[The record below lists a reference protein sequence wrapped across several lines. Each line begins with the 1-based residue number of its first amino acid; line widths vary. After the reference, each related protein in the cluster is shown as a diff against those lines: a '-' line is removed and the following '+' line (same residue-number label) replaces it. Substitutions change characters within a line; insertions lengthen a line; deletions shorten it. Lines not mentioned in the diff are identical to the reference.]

1 MEGDF
6 GRFVG
11 NVLRVKSKRGRPPVL
26 SAQAFYPM
34 REERELQALLRGEL
48 LRSWTASVAEQ
59 LERFSDEDASEPF
72 GDGFMEKVWK
82 IADAIIVNAQQSLVK
97 FSEMT
102 IGVPYYPPAVSE
114 SVKKDW
120 GDTFQKLCIS
130 ADTQG
135 KADIATAI
143 YTAKSEGKN
152 KYQVEHE
159 VEQFLPAKT
168 RHRAELIA
176 RTETG
181 KLNNAATMATYE
193 SAGIRYYRWLATTDE
208 RTRPTHAAMNDLICA
223 VGDPDHYYEETPEGL
238 EKKGRTAGMYHGD
251 PGTDFQCR
259 CTSVPWD
266 PRIHGK
272 YDVKEVPEPP
282 EKTPSKLEQARAETE
297 AAEQRVQEA
306 ERKLRLMTAA
316 VKRHAERTPERVAEI
331 RKLWDDRERK
341 RRIAAISAERHE
353 KRTNEQASEIQK
365 KWDARQ
371 AEIKESIKNVA
382 EIRKEYSG
390 IKGMPF
396 PSTVKK
402 AENGA
407 KYTKAAAL
415 AEKFRQK
422 VDAEAAKMDLLDNPL
437 ESMKKHGLK
446 ETQAVQEAVRK
457 KLESFANLDID
468 TRIKKLEFEIGWVE
482 NSKKY
487 STWEVAKKAYEK
499 ALVAAKFQKAVD
511 DATAK
516 IQALETTAKS
526 AKDKTLTGYVN
537 KLKKAGTPTTQAE
550 LDALAKEIDKAEK
563 RAAKV
568 KPKEPSPSDVYPE
581 ISFKPSTAKQR
592 SIPFI
597 DSSKW
602 RAKDAEIIDSCAK
615 AAWQSATLEQ
625 KQAAYYYTQGSK
637 VNNEPLY
644 GAKYSGP
651 KSVKEAVTKHNPNLT
666 RLIDNTSLPK
676 DTWLRSGQE
685 WGTFSGVFG
694 IDLEAEIKMLDNGK
708 RSKDDIAK
716 ELTKKLKGKTGTQKA
731 FMSTSFASNTGFKET
746 LDFQIFAQKGTKCL
760 YAEPFS
766 HFGVRDTSPTKWD
779 GKEDTISLGKAKE
792 FEGILQR
799 GTEFRINKITFDLSK
814 RTDSGW
820 SIELEIV
827 KQAPQPYR
835 PGNPVIY

>member
-82 IADAIIVNAQQSLVK
+82 IAEAIIVNAQQSLVK

-120 GDTFQKLCIS
+120 VDTFQKLCIS

-266 PRIHGK
+266 PRIDGK

-282 EKTPSKLEQARAETE
+282 EKAPSKLEQARAET
-297 AAEQRVQEA
+297 AKAEERAEEA

-341 RRIAAISAERHE
+341 RRIAAI
-353 KRTNEQASEIQK
+353 
-365 KWDARQ
+365 
-371 AEIKESIKNVA
+371 
-382 EIRKEYSG
+382 
-390 IKGMPF
+390 
-396 PSTVKK
+396 
-402 AENGA
+402 
-407 KYTKAAAL
+407 L
-415 AEKFRQK
+415 
-422 VDAEAAKMDLLDNPL
+422 
-437 ESMKKHGLK
+437 
-446 ETQAVQEAVRK
+446 
-457 KLESFANLDID
+457 
-468 TRIKKLEFEIGWVE
+468 
-482 NSKKY
+482 
-487 STWEVAKKAYEK
+487 
-499 ALVAAKFQKAVD
+499 
-511 DATAK
+511 
-516 IQALETTAKS
+516 
-526 AKDKTLTGYVN
+526 
-537 KLKKAGTPTTQAE
+537 
-550 LDALAKEIDKAEK
+550 
-563 RAAKV
+563 RAAKERHAKRTQTETDDAKV
-568 KPKEPSPSDVYPE
+568 KYWAKHHTSKNMTDAQKIAQAKSWLEIEKNLGIKKGKPMSVAEADEQKANPNYNVDKSYRINCQTCAPAYMLRLWGFDV
-581 ISFKPSTAKQR
+581 TAKGNTAGSLSEWISNGHSFDIWKNPDGSIAVPSLYSDFLKDNGYKKMTAKRYDEFFKEKCKDVGVYVVTIAWKGRGAHATILQR
-592 SIPFI
+592 L
-597 DSSKW
+597 DSGK
-602 RAKDAEIIDSCAK
+602 
-615 AAWQSATLEQ
+615 LV
-625 KQAAYYYTQGSK
+625 Y
-637 VNNEPLY
+637 VEPQ
-644 GAKYSGP
+644 KYSGSIFRNYSAELSNNAT
-651 KSVKEAVTKHNPNLT
+651 SVDWKIAGRGVLK
-666 RLIDNTSLPK
+666 IDDK
-676 DTWLRSGQE
+676 IFDTQYLS
-685 WGTFSGVFG
+685 
-694 IDLEAEIKMLDNGK
+694 
-708 RSKDDIAK
+708 
-716 ELTKKLKGKTGTQKA
+716 
-731 FMSTSFASNTGFKET
+731 
-746 LDFQIFAQKGTKCL
+746 IFDK
-760 YAEPFS
+760 
-766 HFGVRDTSPTKWD
+766 
-779 GKEDTISLGKAKE
+779 
-792 FEGILQR
+792 
-799 GTEFRINKITFDLSK
+799 
-814 RTDSGW
+814 
-820 SIELEIV
+820 
-827 KQAPQPYR
+827 
-835 PGNPVIY
+835 

>member
-316 VKRHAERTPERVAEI
+316 VKRHAERTPERAAEI

-341 RRIAAISAERHE
+341 RRIAAI
-353 KRTNEQASEIQK
+353 
-365 KWDARQ
+365 
-371 AEIKESIKNVA
+371 
-382 EIRKEYSG
+382 
-390 IKGMPF
+390 
-396 PSTVKK
+396 
-402 AENGA
+402 
-407 KYTKAAAL
+407 L
-415 AEKFRQK
+415 
-422 VDAEAAKMDLLDNPL
+422 
-437 ESMKKHGLK
+437 
-446 ETQAVQEAVRK
+446 
-457 KLESFANLDID
+457 
-468 TRIKKLEFEIGWVE
+468 
-482 NSKKY
+482 
-487 STWEVAKKAYEK
+487 
-499 ALVAAKFQKAVD
+499 
-511 DATAK
+511 
-516 IQALETTAKS
+516 
-526 AKDKTLTGYVN
+526 
-537 KLKKAGTPTTQAE
+537 
-550 LDALAKEIDKAEK
+550 
-563 RAAKV
+563 RAAKERHAKRTQTETDDAKV
-568 KPKEPSPSDVYPE
+568 KYWAKHHTSKNMTDAQKIAQAKSWLEIEKNLGIKKGKPMSVAEADEQKANPNYNVDKSYRINCQTCAPAYMLRLWGFDV
-581 ISFKPSTAKQR
+581 TAKGNTAGSLSEWISNGHSFDIWKNPDGSIAVPSLYSDFLKDNGYKKMTAKRYDEFFKEKCKDVGVYVVTIAWKGRGAHATILQR
-592 SIPFI
+592 L
-597 DSSKW
+597 DSGK
-602 RAKDAEIIDSCAK
+602 
-615 AAWQSATLEQ
+615 LV
-625 KQAAYYYTQGSK
+625 Y
-637 VNNEPLY
+637 VEPQ
-644 GAKYSGP
+644 KYSGSIFRNYSAELSNNAT
-651 KSVKEAVTKHNPNLT
+651 SVDWKIAGRGVLK
-666 RLIDNTSLPK
+666 IDDK
-676 DTWLRSGQE
+676 IFDTQYLS
-685 WGTFSGVFG
+685 
-694 IDLEAEIKMLDNGK
+694 
-708 RSKDDIAK
+708 
-716 ELTKKLKGKTGTQKA
+716 
-731 FMSTSFASNTGFKET
+731 
-746 LDFQIFAQKGTKCL
+746 IFDK
-760 YAEPFS
+760 
-766 HFGVRDTSPTKWD
+766 
-779 GKEDTISLGKAKE
+779 
-792 FEGILQR
+792 
-799 GTEFRINKITFDLSK
+799 
-814 RTDSGW
+814 
-820 SIELEIV
+820 
-827 KQAPQPYR
+827 
-835 PGNPVIY
+835 

>member
-72 GDGFMEKVWK
+72 GDGFIEKVWK
-82 IADAIIVNAQQSLVK
+82 IAEAIIVNAQQSLVK

-120 GDTFQKLCIS
+120 VDTFQKLCIS

-152 KYQVEHE
+152 KYQVEHD

-266 PRIHGK
+266 PRIDGK

-282 EKTPSKLEQARAETE
+282 EKAPSKLEQARAET
-297 AAEQRVQEA
+297 AKAEERADEA

-341 RRIAAISAERHE
+341 RRIAAI
-353 KRTNEQASEIQK
+353 
-365 KWDARQ
+365 
-371 AEIKESIKNVA
+371 
-382 EIRKEYSG
+382 
-390 IKGMPF
+390 
-396 PSTVKK
+396 
-402 AENGA
+402 
-407 KYTKAAAL
+407 L
-415 AEKFRQK
+415 
-422 VDAEAAKMDLLDNPL
+422 
-437 ESMKKHGLK
+437 
-446 ETQAVQEAVRK
+446 
-457 KLESFANLDID
+457 
-468 TRIKKLEFEIGWVE
+468 
-482 NSKKY
+482 
-487 STWEVAKKAYEK
+487 
-499 ALVAAKFQKAVD
+499 
-511 DATAK
+511 
-516 IQALETTAKS
+516 
-526 AKDKTLTGYVN
+526 
-537 KLKKAGTPTTQAE
+537 
-550 LDALAKEIDKAEK
+550 
-563 RAAKV
+563 RAAKERHAKRTQTETDDAKIKYWAKHHTSKNMTDAQKIAQAKSWLEIEKNLGIKKG
-568 KPKEPSPSDVYPE
+568 KPMSVAEADEQKANPNYNVDKSYRINCQTCAPAYMLRLWGFDV
-581 ISFKPSTAKQR
+581 TAKGNTAGSLSEWISNGHSFDIWKNPDGSIAVPSLYSDFLKDNGYKKMTAKRYDEFFKEKCKDVGVYVVTIAWKGRGAHATILQR
-592 SIPFI
+592 L
-597 DSSKW
+597 DSGK
-602 RAKDAEIIDSCAK
+602 
-615 AAWQSATLEQ
+615 LV
-625 KQAAYYYTQGSK
+625 Y
-637 VNNEPLY
+637 VEPQ
-644 GAKYSGP
+644 KYSGSIFRNYSAELSNNAT
-651 KSVKEAVTKHNPNLT
+651 SVDWKIAGRGVLK
-666 RLIDNTSLPK
+666 IDDK
-676 DTWLRSGQE
+676 IFDTQYLS
-685 WGTFSGVFG
+685 
-694 IDLEAEIKMLDNGK
+694 
-708 RSKDDIAK
+708 
-716 ELTKKLKGKTGTQKA
+716 
-731 FMSTSFASNTGFKET
+731 
-746 LDFQIFAQKGTKCL
+746 IFDK
-760 YAEPFS
+760 
-766 HFGVRDTSPTKWD
+766 
-779 GKEDTISLGKAKE
+779 
-792 FEGILQR
+792 
-799 GTEFRINKITFDLSK
+799 
-814 RTDSGW
+814 
-820 SIELEIV
+820 
-827 KQAPQPYR
+827 
-835 PGNPVIY
+835 

>member
-120 GDTFQKLCIS
+120 VDTFQKLCIS

-168 RHRAELIA
+168 KHRAELIA

-282 EKTPSKLEQARAETE
+282 EKAPSKLEQARAETE

-316 VKRHAERTPERVAEI
+316 VKRHAERTPEMVAEI
-331 RKLWDDRERK
+331 RRRWDERERK
-341 RRIAAISAERHE
+341 RRIAAILKAANERHA
-353 KRTNEQASEIQK
+353 KRTQ
-365 KWDARQ
+365 
-371 AEIKESIKNVA
+371 
-382 EIRKEYSG
+382 
-390 IKGMPF
+390 
-396 PSTVKK
+396 T
-402 AENGA
+402 
-407 KYTKAAAL
+407 
-415 AEKFRQK
+415 
-422 VDAEAAKMDLLDNPL
+422 
-437 ESMKKHGLK
+437 
-446 ETQAVQEAVRK
+446 ETDE
-457 KLESFANLDID
+457 
-468 TRIKKLEFEIGWVE
+468 
-482 NSKKY
+482 
-487 STWEVAKKAYEK
+487 
-499 ALVAAKFQKAVD
+499 
-511 DATAK
+511 
-516 IQALETTAKS
+516 
-526 AKDKTLTGYVN
+526 
-537 KLKKAGTPTTQAE
+537 
-550 LDALAKEIDKAEK
+550 
-563 RAAKV
+563 AKV
-568 KPKEPSPSDVYPE
+568 KYWAKHHTSKNMTDAQKIAQAKSWLEIEKKLGIKKGRPMSVAEADEQKANPNYNVNKSYRINCQTCAPAYMLRLCGFDV
-581 ISFKPSTAKQR
+581 TAKGNTAGSLSEWISNGHSFDIWKNPDGSIAVPSLYSDFLKDNGYKKMTAKRYDEFFKEKCKDVGVYVVTIAWKGRGAHATILQR
-592 SIPFI
+592 L
-597 DSSKW
+597 DSGK
-602 RAKDAEIIDSCAK
+602 
-615 AAWQSATLEQ
+615 LV
-625 KQAAYYYTQGSK
+625 Y
-637 VNNEPLY
+637 VEPQ
-644 GAKYSGP
+644 KYSGSIFRNYSAELSNNAT
-651 KSVKEAVTKHNPNLT
+651 SVDWKIAGRGVLK
-666 RLIDNTSLPK
+666 IDDK
-676 DTWLRSGQE
+676 IFDTQYLS
-685 WGTFSGVFG
+685 
-694 IDLEAEIKMLDNGK
+694 
-708 RSKDDIAK
+708 
-716 ELTKKLKGKTGTQKA
+716 
-731 FMSTSFASNTGFKET
+731 
-746 LDFQIFAQKGTKCL
+746 IFDK
-760 YAEPFS
+760 
-766 HFGVRDTSPTKWD
+766 
-779 GKEDTISLGKAKE
+779 
-792 FEGILQR
+792 
-799 GTEFRINKITFDLSK
+799 
-814 RTDSGW
+814 
-820 SIELEIV
+820 
-827 KQAPQPYR
+827 
-835 PGNPVIY
+835 

>member
-120 GDTFQKLCIS
+120 VDTFQKLCIS

-238 EKKGRTAGMYHGD
+238 EKKVRTAGMYHGD

-266 PRIHGK
+266 PRIDGK

-282 EKTPSKLEQARAETE
+282 EKAPSKLEQARAET
-297 AAEQRVQEA
+297 AKAEERAEEA

-316 VKRHAERTPERVAEI
+316 NERHAKRTPEQRAEI
-331 RKLWDDRERK
+331 QARWDERREILCALPK
-341 RRIAAISAERHE
+341 ATWDLA
-353 KRTNEQASEIQK
+353 K
-365 KWDARQ
+365 KIGNDYVNA
-371 AEIKESIKNVA
+371 IKEQLKKRPKNYIKA
-382 EIRKEYSG
+382 SR
-390 IKGMPF
+390 
-396 PSTVKK
+396 
-402 AENGA
+402 
-407 KYTKAAAL
+407 
-415 AEKFRQK
+415 
-422 VDAEAAKMDLLDNPL
+422 LLDNTIDDISKDETYFTRFDNKISIYMKCAKTNPRGQGTTMLHEQGHALDFAIGKACGYKGYISETMDFGKSVSKALRSSLLKEADDFIKEYEKTNPFPAWFSKERKQNAYIGTKFLEGYSSLPIPDKMIFGKITICKNANNKIDYYHEHEASAISDIIHGVLKGRLSLGYGHSKSYWNSKTIGAESFTHFGTLIESEFGRKFLQTYLSGPL
-437 ESMKKHGLK
+437 KEWEDMIKLGADKAPDVDESLKKH
-446 ETQAVQEAVRK
+446 
-457 KLESFANLDID
+457 
-468 TRIKKLEFEIGWVE
+468 
-482 NSKKY
+482 
-487 STWEVAKKAYEK
+487 
-499 ALVAAKFQKAVD
+499 
-511 DATAK
+511 
-516 IQALETTAKS
+516 
-526 AKDKTLTGYVN
+526 
-537 KLKKAGTPTTQAE
+537 
-550 LDALAKEIDKAEK
+550 
-563 RAAKV
+563 
-568 KPKEPSPSDVYPE
+568 
-581 ISFKPSTAKQR
+581 
-592 SIPFI
+592 
-597 DSSKW
+597 
-602 RAKDAEIIDSCAK
+602 
-615 AAWQSATLEQ
+615 
-625 KQAAYYYTQGSK
+625 
-637 VNNEPLY
+637 
-644 GAKYSGP
+644 
-651 KSVKEAVTKHNPNLT
+651 
-666 RLIDNTSLPK
+666 
-676 DTWLRSGQE
+676 
-685 WGTFSGVFG
+685 
-694 IDLEAEIKMLDNGK
+694 
-708 RSKDDIAK
+708 
-716 ELTKKLKGKTGTQKA
+716 
-731 FMSTSFASNTGFKET
+731 
-746 LDFQIFAQKGTKCL
+746 
-760 YAEPFS
+760 
-766 HFGVRDTSPTKWD
+766 
-779 GKEDTISLGKAKE
+779 
-792 FEGILQR
+792 
-799 GTEFRINKITFDLSK
+799 
-814 RTDSGW
+814 
-820 SIELEIV
+820 
-827 KQAPQPYR
+827 
-835 PGNPVIY
+835 

>member
-238 EKKGRTAGMYHGD
+238 VKKGRTAGMYHGD

-316 VKRHAERTPERVAEI
+316 VKRHAERTPERAAEI

-341 RRIAAISAERHE
+341 RRIAAI
-353 KRTNEQASEIQK
+353 
-365 KWDARQ
+365 
-371 AEIKESIKNVA
+371 
-382 EIRKEYSG
+382 
-390 IKGMPF
+390 
-396 PSTVKK
+396 
-402 AENGA
+402 
-407 KYTKAAAL
+407 L
-415 AEKFRQK
+415 
-422 VDAEAAKMDLLDNPL
+422 
-437 ESMKKHGLK
+437 
-446 ETQAVQEAVRK
+446 
-457 KLESFANLDID
+457 
-468 TRIKKLEFEIGWVE
+468 
-482 NSKKY
+482 
-487 STWEVAKKAYEK
+487 
-499 ALVAAKFQKAVD
+499 
-511 DATAK
+511 
-516 IQALETTAKS
+516 
-526 AKDKTLTGYVN
+526 
-537 KLKKAGTPTTQAE
+537 
-550 LDALAKEIDKAEK
+550 
-563 RAAKV
+563 RAAKERHAKRTQTETDDAKV
-568 KPKEPSPSDVYPE
+568 KYWAKHHTSKNMTDAQKIAQAKSWLEIEKNLGIKKGKPMSVAEADEQKANPNYNVNKSYRINCQTCAPAYILRLWGFDV
-581 ISFKPSTAKQR
+581 TAKGNTAGSLSEWISNGHSFDIWKNPDGSIAVPSLYSDFLKDNGYKKMTAKRYDEFFKEKCKDVGVYVVTIAWKGRGAHATILQR
-592 SIPFI
+592 L
-597 DSSKW
+597 DSGK
-602 RAKDAEIIDSCAK
+602 
-615 AAWQSATLEQ
+615 LV
-625 KQAAYYYTQGSK
+625 Y
-637 VNNEPLY
+637 VEPQ
-644 GAKYSGP
+644 KYSG
-651 KSVKEAVTKHNPNLT
+651 S
-666 RLIDNTSLPK
+666 
-676 DTWLRSGQE
+676 
-685 WGTFSGVFG
+685 
-694 IDLEAEIKMLDNGK
+694 
-708 RSKDDIAK
+708 
-716 ELTKKLKGKTGTQKA
+716 
-731 FMSTSFASNTGFKET
+731 
-746 LDFQIFAQKGTKCL
+746 IFRNY
-760 YAEPFS
+760 YAELS
-766 HFGVRDTSPTKWD
+766 NNATSVDWKIAGRGVLKIDDKIFDTQYLS
-779 GKEDTISLGKAKE
+779 I
-792 FEGILQR
+792 
-799 GTEFRINKITFDLSK
+799 FDK
-814 RTDSGW
+814 
-820 SIELEIV
+820 
-827 KQAPQPYR
+827 
-835 PGNPVIY
+835 

>member
-72 GDGFMEKVWK
+72 GDGFMDKVWK

-316 VKRHAERTPERVAEI
+316 VKRHAERTPERAAEI

-341 RRIAAISAERHE
+341 RRIAAI
-353 KRTNEQASEIQK
+353 
-365 KWDARQ
+365 
-371 AEIKESIKNVA
+371 
-382 EIRKEYSG
+382 
-390 IKGMPF
+390 
-396 PSTVKK
+396 
-402 AENGA
+402 
-407 KYTKAAAL
+407 L
-415 AEKFRQK
+415 
-422 VDAEAAKMDLLDNPL
+422 
-437 ESMKKHGLK
+437 
-446 ETQAVQEAVRK
+446 
-457 KLESFANLDID
+457 
-468 TRIKKLEFEIGWVE
+468 
-482 NSKKY
+482 
-487 STWEVAKKAYEK
+487 
-499 ALVAAKFQKAVD
+499 
-511 DATAK
+511 
-516 IQALETTAKS
+516 
-526 AKDKTLTGYVN
+526 
-537 KLKKAGTPTTQAE
+537 
-550 LDALAKEIDKAEK
+550 
-563 RAAKV
+563 RAAKERHAKRTQTETDDAKV
-568 KPKEPSPSDVYPE
+568 KYWAKHHTSKNMTDAQKIAQAKSWLEIEKNLGIKKGKPMSVAEADEQKANPNYNVNKSYRINCQTCAPAYMLRLWGFDV
-581 ISFKPSTAKQR
+581 TAKGNTAGSLSEWISNGHSFDIWKNPDGSIAVPSLYSDFLKDNGYKKMTAKRYDEFFKEKCKDVGVYVVTIAWKGRGAHATILQR
-592 SIPFI
+592 L
-597 DSSKW
+597 DSGK
-602 RAKDAEIIDSCAK
+602 
-615 AAWQSATLEQ
+615 LV
-625 KQAAYYYTQGSK
+625 Y
-637 VNNEPLY
+637 VEPQ
-644 GAKYSGP
+644 KYSG
-651 KSVKEAVTKHNPNLT
+651 S
-666 RLIDNTSLPK
+666 
-676 DTWLRSGQE
+676 
-685 WGTFSGVFG
+685 
-694 IDLEAEIKMLDNGK
+694 
-708 RSKDDIAK
+708 
-716 ELTKKLKGKTGTQKA
+716 
-731 FMSTSFASNTGFKET
+731 
-746 LDFQIFAQKGTKCL
+746 IFRNY
-760 YAEPFS
+760 YAELS
-766 HFGVRDTSPTKWD
+766 NNATSVDWKIAGRGVLKIDDKIFDTQYLS
-779 GKEDTISLGKAKE
+779 I
-792 FEGILQR
+792 
-799 GTEFRINKITFDLSK
+799 FDK
-814 RTDSGW
+814 
-820 SIELEIV
+820 
-827 KQAPQPYR
+827 
-835 PGNPVIY
+835 

>member
-82 IADAIIVNAQQSLVK
+82 IAEAIIVNAQQSLVK

-120 GDTFQKLCIS
+120 VDTFQKLCIS

-238 EKKGRTAGMYHGD
+238 VKKGRTAGMYHGD

-282 EKTPSKLEQARAETE
+282 EKAPSKLEQARAETE

-316 VKRHAERTPERVAEI
+316 VKRHAERTPERAAEI

-341 RRIAAISAERHE
+341 RRIAAI
-353 KRTNEQASEIQK
+353 
-365 KWDARQ
+365 
-371 AEIKESIKNVA
+371 
-382 EIRKEYSG
+382 
-390 IKGMPF
+390 
-396 PSTVKK
+396 
-402 AENGA
+402 
-407 KYTKAAAL
+407 L
-415 AEKFRQK
+415 
-422 VDAEAAKMDLLDNPL
+422 
-437 ESMKKHGLK
+437 
-446 ETQAVQEAVRK
+446 
-457 KLESFANLDID
+457 
-468 TRIKKLEFEIGWVE
+468 
-482 NSKKY
+482 
-487 STWEVAKKAYEK
+487 
-499 ALVAAKFQKAVD
+499 
-511 DATAK
+511 
-516 IQALETTAKS
+516 
-526 AKDKTLTGYVN
+526 
-537 KLKKAGTPTTQAE
+537 
-550 LDALAKEIDKAEK
+550 
-563 RAAKV
+563 RAAKERHAKRTQTETDDAKV
-568 KPKEPSPSDVYPE
+568 KYWAKHHTSKNMTDAQKIAQAKSWLEIEKNLGIKKGKPMSVAEADEQKANPNYNVDKSYRINCQTCAPAYMLRLWGFDVKAKGNTAGSLSEWISNGHSFDIWKNPDGSIAVPSLYSDFLKDNGY
-581 ISFKPSTAKQR
+581 KKMTAKRYDEFFKEKCKDVGVYVVTIAWKGRGAHATILQR
-592 SIPFI
+592 L
-597 DSSKW
+597 DSGK
-602 RAKDAEIIDSCAK
+602 
-615 AAWQSATLEQ
+615 LV
-625 KQAAYYYTQGSK
+625 Y
-637 VNNEPLY
+637 VEPQ
-644 GAKYSGP
+644 KYSGSIFRNYSAELSNNAT
-651 KSVKEAVTKHNPNLT
+651 SVDWKIAGRGVLK
-666 RLIDNTSLPK
+666 IDDK
-676 DTWLRSGQE
+676 IFDTQYLS
-685 WGTFSGVFG
+685 
-694 IDLEAEIKMLDNGK
+694 
-708 RSKDDIAK
+708 
-716 ELTKKLKGKTGTQKA
+716 
-731 FMSTSFASNTGFKET
+731 
-746 LDFQIFAQKGTKCL
+746 IFDK
-760 YAEPFS
+760 
-766 HFGVRDTSPTKWD
+766 
-779 GKEDTISLGKAKE
+779 
-792 FEGILQR
+792 
-799 GTEFRINKITFDLSK
+799 
-814 RTDSGW
+814 
-820 SIELEIV
+820 
-827 KQAPQPYR
+827 
-835 PGNPVIY
+835 

>member
-120 GDTFQKLCIS
+120 VDTFQKLCIS

-266 PRIHGK
+266 PRIDGK

-316 VKRHAERTPERVAEI
+316 VKRHAERTPERAAEI

-341 RRIAAISAERHE
+341 RRIAAI
-353 KRTNEQASEIQK
+353 
-365 KWDARQ
+365 
-371 AEIKESIKNVA
+371 
-382 EIRKEYSG
+382 
-390 IKGMPF
+390 
-396 PSTVKK
+396 
-402 AENGA
+402 
-407 KYTKAAAL
+407 L
-415 AEKFRQK
+415 
-422 VDAEAAKMDLLDNPL
+422 
-437 ESMKKHGLK
+437 
-446 ETQAVQEAVRK
+446 
-457 KLESFANLDID
+457 
-468 TRIKKLEFEIGWVE
+468 
-482 NSKKY
+482 
-487 STWEVAKKAYEK
+487 
-499 ALVAAKFQKAVD
+499 
-511 DATAK
+511 
-516 IQALETTAKS
+516 
-526 AKDKTLTGYVN
+526 
-537 KLKKAGTPTTQAE
+537 
-550 LDALAKEIDKAEK
+550 
-563 RAAKV
+563 RAAKERHAKRTQTETDDAKV
-568 KPKEPSPSDVYPE
+568 KYWAKHHTSKNMTDAQKIAQAKSWLEIEKNLGIKKGKPMSVAEADEQKANPNYNVDKSYRINCQTCAPAYMLRLWGFDV
-581 ISFKPSTAKQR
+581 TAKGNTAGSLSEWISNGHSFDIWKNPDGSIAVPSLYSDFLKDNGYKKMTAKRYDEFFKEKCKDVGVYVVTIAWKGRGAHATILQR
-592 SIPFI
+592 L
-597 DSSKW
+597 DSGK
-602 RAKDAEIIDSCAK
+602 
-615 AAWQSATLEQ
+615 LV
-625 KQAAYYYTQGSK
+625 Y
-637 VNNEPLY
+637 VEPQ
-644 GAKYSGP
+644 KYSGSIFRNYSAELSNNAT
-651 KSVKEAVTKHNPNLT
+651 SVDWKIAGRGVLK
-666 RLIDNTSLPK
+666 IDDK
-676 DTWLRSGQE
+676 IFDTQYLS
-685 WGTFSGVFG
+685 
-694 IDLEAEIKMLDNGK
+694 
-708 RSKDDIAK
+708 
-716 ELTKKLKGKTGTQKA
+716 
-731 FMSTSFASNTGFKET
+731 
-746 LDFQIFAQKGTKCL
+746 IFDK
-760 YAEPFS
+760 
-766 HFGVRDTSPTKWD
+766 
-779 GKEDTISLGKAKE
+779 
-792 FEGILQR
+792 
-799 GTEFRINKITFDLSK
+799 
-814 RTDSGW
+814 
-820 SIELEIV
+820 
-827 KQAPQPYR
+827 
-835 PGNPVIY
+835 

>member
-120 GDTFQKLCIS
+120 VDTFQKLCIS

-168 RHRAELIA
+168 KHRAELIA

-193 SAGIRYYRWLATTDE
+193 SAGIRYYRWLSTTDE

-238 EKKGRTAGMYHGD
+238 VKKGRTAGMYHGD

-282 EKTPSKLEQARAETE
+282 EKAPSKLEQARAETE

-316 VKRHAERTPERVAEI
+316 VKRHAERTPERAAEI

-341 RRIAAISAERHE
+341 RRIAAI
-353 KRTNEQASEIQK
+353 
-365 KWDARQ
+365 
-371 AEIKESIKNVA
+371 
-382 EIRKEYSG
+382 
-390 IKGMPF
+390 
-396 PSTVKK
+396 
-402 AENGA
+402 
-407 KYTKAAAL
+407 L
-415 AEKFRQK
+415 
-422 VDAEAAKMDLLDNPL
+422 
-437 ESMKKHGLK
+437 
-446 ETQAVQEAVRK
+446 
-457 KLESFANLDID
+457 
-468 TRIKKLEFEIGWVE
+468 
-482 NSKKY
+482 
-487 STWEVAKKAYEK
+487 
-499 ALVAAKFQKAVD
+499 
-511 DATAK
+511 
-516 IQALETTAKS
+516 
-526 AKDKTLTGYVN
+526 
-537 KLKKAGTPTTQAE
+537 
-550 LDALAKEIDKAEK
+550 
-563 RAAKV
+563 RAAKERHAKRTQTETDDAKV
-568 KPKEPSPSDVYPE
+568 KYWAKHHTSKNMTDAQKIAQAKSWLEIEKNLGIKKGKPMSVAEADEQKANPNYNVDKSYRINCQTCAPAYMLRLWGFDVKAKGNTAGSLSEWISNGHSFDIWKNPDGSIAVPSLYSDFLKDNGY
-581 ISFKPSTAKQR
+581 KKMTAKRYDEFFKEKCKDVGVYVVTIAWKGRGAHATILQR
-592 SIPFI
+592 L
-597 DSSKW
+597 DSGK
-602 RAKDAEIIDSCAK
+602 
-615 AAWQSATLEQ
+615 LV
-625 KQAAYYYTQGSK
+625 Y
-637 VNNEPLY
+637 VEPQ
-644 GAKYSGP
+644 KYSGSIFRNYSAELSNNAT
-651 KSVKEAVTKHNPNLT
+651 SVDWKIAGRGVLK
-666 RLIDNTSLPK
+666 IDDK
-676 DTWLRSGQE
+676 IFDTQYLS
-685 WGTFSGVFG
+685 
-694 IDLEAEIKMLDNGK
+694 
-708 RSKDDIAK
+708 
-716 ELTKKLKGKTGTQKA
+716 
-731 FMSTSFASNTGFKET
+731 
-746 LDFQIFAQKGTKCL
+746 IFDK
-760 YAEPFS
+760 
-766 HFGVRDTSPTKWD
+766 
-779 GKEDTISLGKAKE
+779 
-792 FEGILQR
+792 
-799 GTEFRINKITFDLSK
+799 
-814 RTDSGW
+814 
-820 SIELEIV
+820 
-827 KQAPQPYR
+827 
-835 PGNPVIY
+835 

>member
-120 GDTFQKLCIS
+120 VDTFQKLCIS

-181 KLNNAATMATYE
+181 MLNNAATMATYE

-266 PRIHGK
+266 PRIDGK

-282 EKTPSKLEQARAETE
+282 EKAPSKLEQARAETE

-316 VKRHAERTPERVAEI
+316 VKRHAERTPERAAEI

-341 RRIAAISAERHE
+341 RRIAAI
-353 KRTNEQASEIQK
+353 
-365 KWDARQ
+365 
-371 AEIKESIKNVA
+371 
-382 EIRKEYSG
+382 
-390 IKGMPF
+390 
-396 PSTVKK
+396 
-402 AENGA
+402 
-407 KYTKAAAL
+407 L
-415 AEKFRQK
+415 
-422 VDAEAAKMDLLDNPL
+422 
-437 ESMKKHGLK
+437 
-446 ETQAVQEAVRK
+446 
-457 KLESFANLDID
+457 
-468 TRIKKLEFEIGWVE
+468 
-482 NSKKY
+482 
-487 STWEVAKKAYEK
+487 
-499 ALVAAKFQKAVD
+499 
-511 DATAK
+511 
-516 IQALETTAKS
+516 
-526 AKDKTLTGYVN
+526 
-537 KLKKAGTPTTQAE
+537 
-550 LDALAKEIDKAEK
+550 
-563 RAAKV
+563 RAAKERHAKRTQTETDDAKV
-568 KPKEPSPSDVYPE
+568 KYWAKHHTSKNMTDAQKIAQAKSWLEIEKNLGIKKGKPMSVAEADEQKANPNYNVDKSYRINCQTCAPAYMLRLWGFDV
-581 ISFKPSTAKQR
+581 TAKGNTAGSLSEWISNGHSFDIWKNPDGSIAVPSLYSDFLKDNGYKKMTAKRYDEFFKEKCKDVGVYVVTIAWKGRGAHATILQR
-592 SIPFI
+592 L
-597 DSSKW
+597 DSGK
-602 RAKDAEIIDSCAK
+602 
-615 AAWQSATLEQ
+615 LV
-625 KQAAYYYTQGSK
+625 Y
-637 VNNEPLY
+637 VEPQ
-644 GAKYSGP
+644 KYSGSIFRNYSAELSNNAT
-651 KSVKEAVTKHNPNLT
+651 SVDWKIAGRGVLK
-666 RLIDNTSLPK
+666 IDDK
-676 DTWLRSGQE
+676 IFDTQYLS
-685 WGTFSGVFG
+685 
-694 IDLEAEIKMLDNGK
+694 
-708 RSKDDIAK
+708 
-716 ELTKKLKGKTGTQKA
+716 
-731 FMSTSFASNTGFKET
+731 
-746 LDFQIFAQKGTKCL
+746 IFDK
-760 YAEPFS
+760 
-766 HFGVRDTSPTKWD
+766 
-779 GKEDTISLGKAKE
+779 
-792 FEGILQR
+792 
-799 GTEFRINKITFDLSK
+799 
-814 RTDSGW
+814 
-820 SIELEIV
+820 
-827 KQAPQPYR
+827 
-835 PGNPVIY
+835 

>member
-152 KYQVEHE
+152 KYQVEHD

-316 VKRHAERTPERVAEI
+316 VKRHAERTPERAAEI

-341 RRIAAISAERHE
+341 RRIAAI
-353 KRTNEQASEIQK
+353 
-365 KWDARQ
+365 
-371 AEIKESIKNVA
+371 
-382 EIRKEYSG
+382 
-390 IKGMPF
+390 
-396 PSTVKK
+396 
-402 AENGA
+402 
-407 KYTKAAAL
+407 L
-415 AEKFRQK
+415 
-422 VDAEAAKMDLLDNPL
+422 
-437 ESMKKHGLK
+437 
-446 ETQAVQEAVRK
+446 
-457 KLESFANLDID
+457 
-468 TRIKKLEFEIGWVE
+468 
-482 NSKKY
+482 
-487 STWEVAKKAYEK
+487 
-499 ALVAAKFQKAVD
+499 
-511 DATAK
+511 
-516 IQALETTAKS
+516 
-526 AKDKTLTGYVN
+526 
-537 KLKKAGTPTTQAE
+537 
-550 LDALAKEIDKAEK
+550 
-563 RAAKV
+563 RAAKERHAKRTQTETDDAKV
-568 KPKEPSPSDVYPE
+568 KYWAKHHTSKNMTDAQKIAQAKSWLEIEKKLGIKKGKPMSVAEADEQKANPNYNVNKSYRINCQTCAPAYMLRLWGFDV
-581 ISFKPSTAKQR
+581 TAKGNTAGSLSEWISNGHSFDIWKNPDGSIAVPSLYSDFLKDNGYKKMTAKRYDEFFKEKCKDVGVYVVTIAWKGRGAHATILQR
-592 SIPFI
+592 L
-597 DSSKW
+597 DSGK
-602 RAKDAEIIDSCAK
+602 
-615 AAWQSATLEQ
+615 LV
-625 KQAAYYYTQGSK
+625 Y
-637 VNNEPLY
+637 VEPQ
-644 GAKYSGP
+644 KYSG
-651 KSVKEAVTKHNPNLT
+651 S
-666 RLIDNTSLPK
+666 
-676 DTWLRSGQE
+676 
-685 WGTFSGVFG
+685 
-694 IDLEAEIKMLDNGK
+694 
-708 RSKDDIAK
+708 
-716 ELTKKLKGKTGTQKA
+716 
-731 FMSTSFASNTGFKET
+731 
-746 LDFQIFAQKGTKCL
+746 IFRNY
-760 YAEPFS
+760 YAELS
-766 HFGVRDTSPTKWD
+766 NNATSVDWKIAGRGVLKIDDKIFDTQYLS
-779 GKEDTISLGKAKE
+779 I
-792 FEGILQR
+792 
-799 GTEFRINKITFDLSK
+799 FDK
-814 RTDSGW
+814 
-820 SIELEIV
+820 
-827 KQAPQPYR
+827 
-835 PGNPVIY
+835 

>member
-238 EKKGRTAGMYHGD
+238 VKKGRTAGMYHGD

-316 VKRHAERTPERVAEI
+316 VKRHAERTPERAAEI

-341 RRIAAISAERHE
+341 RRIAAI
-353 KRTNEQASEIQK
+353 
-365 KWDARQ
+365 
-371 AEIKESIKNVA
+371 
-382 EIRKEYSG
+382 
-390 IKGMPF
+390 
-396 PSTVKK
+396 
-402 AENGA
+402 
-407 KYTKAAAL
+407 L
-415 AEKFRQK
+415 
-422 VDAEAAKMDLLDNPL
+422 
-437 ESMKKHGLK
+437 
-446 ETQAVQEAVRK
+446 
-457 KLESFANLDID
+457 
-468 TRIKKLEFEIGWVE
+468 
-482 NSKKY
+482 
-487 STWEVAKKAYEK
+487 
-499 ALVAAKFQKAVD
+499 
-511 DATAK
+511 
-516 IQALETTAKS
+516 
-526 AKDKTLTGYVN
+526 
-537 KLKKAGTPTTQAE
+537 
-550 LDALAKEIDKAEK
+550 
-563 RAAKV
+563 RAAKERHAKRTQTETDDAKV
-568 KPKEPSPSDVYPE
+568 KYWAKHHTSKNMTDAQKIAQAKSWLEIEKKLGIKKGKPMSVAEADEQKANPNYNVNKSYRINCQTCAPAYILRLWGFDV
-581 ISFKPSTAKQR
+581 TAKGNTAGSLSEWISNGHSFDIWKNPDGSIAVPSLYSDFLKDNGYKKMTAKRYDEFFKEKCKDVGVYVVTIAWKGRGAHATILQR
-592 SIPFI
+592 L
-597 DSSKW
+597 DSGK
-602 RAKDAEIIDSCAK
+602 
-615 AAWQSATLEQ
+615 LV
-625 KQAAYYYTQGSK
+625 Y
-637 VNNEPLY
+637 VEPQ
-644 GAKYSGP
+644 KYSG
-651 KSVKEAVTKHNPNLT
+651 S
-666 RLIDNTSLPK
+666 
-676 DTWLRSGQE
+676 
-685 WGTFSGVFG
+685 
-694 IDLEAEIKMLDNGK
+694 
-708 RSKDDIAK
+708 
-716 ELTKKLKGKTGTQKA
+716 
-731 FMSTSFASNTGFKET
+731 
-746 LDFQIFAQKGTKCL
+746 IFRNY
-760 YAEPFS
+760 YAELS
-766 HFGVRDTSPTKWD
+766 NNATSVDWKIAGRGVLKIDDKIFDTQYLS
-779 GKEDTISLGKAKE
+779 I
-792 FEGILQR
+792 
-799 GTEFRINKITFDLSK
+799 FDK
-814 RTDSGW
+814 
-820 SIELEIV
+820 
-827 KQAPQPYR
+827 
-835 PGNPVIY
+835 

>member
-48 LRSWTASVAEQ
+48 LRSWTASVAEH

-238 EKKGRTAGMYHGD
+238 VKKGRTAGMYHGD

-259 CTSVPWD
+259 CTSVTWD

-316 VKRHAERTPERVAEI
+316 VKRHAERTPERAAEI

-341 RRIAAISAERHE
+341 RRIAAI
-353 KRTNEQASEIQK
+353 
-365 KWDARQ
+365 
-371 AEIKESIKNVA
+371 
-382 EIRKEYSG
+382 
-390 IKGMPF
+390 
-396 PSTVKK
+396 
-402 AENGA
+402 
-407 KYTKAAAL
+407 L
-415 AEKFRQK
+415 
-422 VDAEAAKMDLLDNPL
+422 
-437 ESMKKHGLK
+437 
-446 ETQAVQEAVRK
+446 
-457 KLESFANLDID
+457 
-468 TRIKKLEFEIGWVE
+468 
-482 NSKKY
+482 
-487 STWEVAKKAYEK
+487 
-499 ALVAAKFQKAVD
+499 
-511 DATAK
+511 
-516 IQALETTAKS
+516 
-526 AKDKTLTGYVN
+526 
-537 KLKKAGTPTTQAE
+537 
-550 LDALAKEIDKAEK
+550 
-563 RAAKV
+563 RAAKERHAKRTQTETDDAKV
-568 KPKEPSPSDVYPE
+568 KYWAKHHTSKNMTDAQKIAQAKSWLEIEKNLGIKKGKPMSVAEADEQKANPNYNVDKSYRINCQTCAPAYMLRLWGFDV
-581 ISFKPSTAKQR
+581 TAKGNTAGSLSEWISNGHSFDIWKNPDGSIAVPSLYSDFLKDNGYKKMTAKRYDEFFKEKCKDVGVYVVTIAWKGRGAHATILQR
-592 SIPFI
+592 L
-597 DSSKW
+597 DSGK
-602 RAKDAEIIDSCAK
+602 
-615 AAWQSATLEQ
+615 LV
-625 KQAAYYYTQGSK
+625 Y
-637 VNNEPLY
+637 VEPQ
-644 GAKYSGP
+644 KYSG
-651 KSVKEAVTKHNPNLT
+651 S
-666 RLIDNTSLPK
+666 
-676 DTWLRSGQE
+676 
-685 WGTFSGVFG
+685 
-694 IDLEAEIKMLDNGK
+694 
-708 RSKDDIAK
+708 
-716 ELTKKLKGKTGTQKA
+716 
-731 FMSTSFASNTGFKET
+731 
-746 LDFQIFAQKGTKCL
+746 IFRNY
-760 YAEPFS
+760 YAELS
-766 HFGVRDTSPTKWD
+766 NNATSVDWKIAGRGVLKIDDKIFDTQYLS
-779 GKEDTISLGKAKE
+779 I
-792 FEGILQR
+792 
-799 GTEFRINKITFDLSK
+799 FDK
-814 RTDSGW
+814 
-820 SIELEIV
+820 
-827 KQAPQPYR
+827 
-835 PGNPVIY
+835 

>member
-59 LERFSDEDASEPF
+59 LERFSDEEASEPF

-82 IADAIIVNAQQSLVK
+82 IAEAIIVNAQQSLVK

-120 GDTFQKLCIS
+120 VDTFQKLCIS

-238 EKKGRTAGMYHGD
+238 VEKNRTGGMYHGD

-266 PRIHGK
+266 PRIDGK

-282 EKTPSKLEQARAETE
+282 EKAPSKLEQARAETE

-316 VKRHAERTPERVAEI
+316 VKRHAERTPEMAAEI

-341 RRIAAISAERHE
+341 RRIAAILLAAKERHA
-353 KRTNEQASEIQK
+353 KRTQ
-365 KWDARQ
+365 
-371 AEIKESIKNVA
+371 
-382 EIRKEYSG
+382 
-390 IKGMPF
+390 
-396 PSTVKK
+396 T
-402 AENGA
+402 
-407 KYTKAAAL
+407 
-415 AEKFRQK
+415 
-422 VDAEAAKMDLLDNPL
+422 
-437 ESMKKHGLK
+437 
-446 ETQAVQEAVRK
+446 ET
-457 KLESFANLDID
+457 
-468 TRIKKLEFEIGWVE
+468 
-482 NSKKY
+482 
-487 STWEVAKKAYEK
+487 
-499 ALVAAKFQKAVD
+499 D
-511 DATAK
+511 D
-516 IQALETTAKS
+516 
-526 AKDKTLTGYVN
+526 
-537 KLKKAGTPTTQAE
+537 
-550 LDALAKEIDKAEK
+550 
-563 RAAKV
+563 AKV
-568 KPKEPSPSDVYPE
+568 KYWAKHHTSKNMTDAQKIAQAKSWLE
-581 ISFKPSTAKQR
+581 IEKNLGIKKGKPMSV
-592 SIPFI
+592 
-597 DSSKW
+597 
-602 RAKDAEIIDSCAK
+602 AEAD
-615 AAWQSATLEQ
+615 EQ
-625 KQAAYYYTQGSK
+625 KA
-637 VNNEPLY
+637 
-644 GAKYSGP
+644 
-651 KSVKEAVTKHNPNLT
+651 NPNYNVDKSYRKNCQTCAPAYML
-666 RLIDNTSLPK
+666 RLWGFDVKAKGNTAGSLSE
-676 DTWLRSGQE
+676 WLSYGERPFTVWKNLDGSDCSP
-685 WGTFSGVFG
+685 TFLN
-694 IDLEAEIKMLDNGK
+694 D
-708 RSKDDIAK
+708 
-716 ELTKKLKGKTGTQKA
+716 
-731 FMSTSFASNTGFKET
+731 FMSNKSYKKMTSKRYDEFFEEST
-746 LDFQIFAQKGTKCL
+746 
-760 YAEPFS
+760 
-766 HFGVRDTSPTKWD
+766 
-779 GKEDTISLGKAKE
+779 KEDGVYMLTIGWKGGGGHAT
-792 FEGILQR
+792 ILQR
-799 GTEFRINKITFDLSK
+799 AKGSLYYVEPQLYKGNVFQDYSMKLSSIAANSGWNLRSRGILRIDNKIFDK
-814 RTDSGW
+814 GFI
-820 SIELEIV
+820 SIFY
-827 KQAPQPYR
+827 K
-835 PGNPVIY
+835 

>member
-120 GDTFQKLCIS
+120 VDTFQKLCIS

-316 VKRHAERTPERVAEI
+316 VKRHAERTPERAAEI

-341 RRIAAISAERHE
+341 RRIAAI
-353 KRTNEQASEIQK
+353 
-365 KWDARQ
+365 
-371 AEIKESIKNVA
+371 
-382 EIRKEYSG
+382 
-390 IKGMPF
+390 
-396 PSTVKK
+396 
-402 AENGA
+402 
-407 KYTKAAAL
+407 L
-415 AEKFRQK
+415 
-422 VDAEAAKMDLLDNPL
+422 
-437 ESMKKHGLK
+437 
-446 ETQAVQEAVRK
+446 
-457 KLESFANLDID
+457 
-468 TRIKKLEFEIGWVE
+468 
-482 NSKKY
+482 
-487 STWEVAKKAYEK
+487 
-499 ALVAAKFQKAVD
+499 
-511 DATAK
+511 
-516 IQALETTAKS
+516 
-526 AKDKTLTGYVN
+526 
-537 KLKKAGTPTTQAE
+537 
-550 LDALAKEIDKAEK
+550 
-563 RAAKV
+563 RAAKERHAKRTQTETDDAKV
-568 KPKEPSPSDVYPE
+568 KYWAKHHTSKNMTDAQKIAQAKSWLEIEKNLGIKKGKPMSVAEADEQKANPNYNVDKSYRINCQTCAPAYMLRLWGFDV
-581 ISFKPSTAKQR
+581 TAKGNTAGSLSEWISNGHSFDIWKNPDGSIAVPSLYSDFLKDNGYKKMTAKRYDEFFKEKCKDVGVYVVTIAWKGRGAHATILQR
-592 SIPFI
+592 L
-597 DSSKW
+597 DSGK
-602 RAKDAEIIDSCAK
+602 
-615 AAWQSATLEQ
+615 LV
-625 KQAAYYYTQGSK
+625 Y
-637 VNNEPLY
+637 VEPQ
-644 GAKYSGP
+644 KYSGSIFRNYSAELSNNAT
-651 KSVKEAVTKHNPNLT
+651 SVDWKIAGRGVLK
-666 RLIDNTSLPK
+666 IDDK
-676 DTWLRSGQE
+676 IFDTQYLS
-685 WGTFSGVFG
+685 
-694 IDLEAEIKMLDNGK
+694 
-708 RSKDDIAK
+708 
-716 ELTKKLKGKTGTQKA
+716 
-731 FMSTSFASNTGFKET
+731 
-746 LDFQIFAQKGTKCL
+746 IFDK
-760 YAEPFS
+760 
-766 HFGVRDTSPTKWD
+766 
-779 GKEDTISLGKAKE
+779 
-792 FEGILQR
+792 
-799 GTEFRINKITFDLSK
+799 
-814 RTDSGW
+814 
-820 SIELEIV
+820 
-827 KQAPQPYR
+827 
-835 PGNPVIY
+835 

>member
-120 GDTFQKLCIS
+120 VDTFQKLCIS

-193 SAGIRYYRWLATTDE
+193 SAGIRYYRWLSTTDE

-238 EKKGRTAGMYHGD
+238 VKKGRTAGMYHGD

-282 EKTPSKLEQARAETE
+282 EKAPSKLEQARAETE

-316 VKRHAERTPERVAEI
+316 VKRHAERTPERAAEI

-341 RRIAAISAERHE
+341 RRIAAI
-353 KRTNEQASEIQK
+353 
-365 KWDARQ
+365 
-371 AEIKESIKNVA
+371 
-382 EIRKEYSG
+382 
-390 IKGMPF
+390 
-396 PSTVKK
+396 
-402 AENGA
+402 
-407 KYTKAAAL
+407 L
-415 AEKFRQK
+415 
-422 VDAEAAKMDLLDNPL
+422 
-437 ESMKKHGLK
+437 
-446 ETQAVQEAVRK
+446 
-457 KLESFANLDID
+457 
-468 TRIKKLEFEIGWVE
+468 
-482 NSKKY
+482 
-487 STWEVAKKAYEK
+487 
-499 ALVAAKFQKAVD
+499 
-511 DATAK
+511 
-516 IQALETTAKS
+516 
-526 AKDKTLTGYVN
+526 
-537 KLKKAGTPTTQAE
+537 
-550 LDALAKEIDKAEK
+550 
-563 RAAKV
+563 RAAKERHAKRTQTETDDAKV
-568 KPKEPSPSDVYPE
+568 KYWAKHHTSKNMTDAQKIAQAKSWLEIEKNLGIKKGKPMSVAEADEQKANPNYNVDKSYRINCQTCAPAYMLRLWGFDVKAKGNTAGSLSEWISNGHSFDIWKNPDGSIAVPSLYSDFLKDNGY
-581 ISFKPSTAKQR
+581 KKMTAKRYDEFFKEKCKDVGVYVVTIAWKGRGAHATILQR
-592 SIPFI
+592 L
-597 DSSKW
+597 DSGK
-602 RAKDAEIIDSCAK
+602 
-615 AAWQSATLEQ
+615 LV
-625 KQAAYYYTQGSK
+625 Y
-637 VNNEPLY
+637 VEPQ
-644 GAKYSGP
+644 KYSGSIFRNYSAELSNNAT
-651 KSVKEAVTKHNPNLT
+651 SVDWKIAGRGVLK
-666 RLIDNTSLPK
+666 IDDK
-676 DTWLRSGQE
+676 IFDTQYLS
-685 WGTFSGVFG
+685 
-694 IDLEAEIKMLDNGK
+694 
-708 RSKDDIAK
+708 
-716 ELTKKLKGKTGTQKA
+716 
-731 FMSTSFASNTGFKET
+731 
-746 LDFQIFAQKGTKCL
+746 IFDK
-760 YAEPFS
+760 
-766 HFGVRDTSPTKWD
+766 
-779 GKEDTISLGKAKE
+779 
-792 FEGILQR
+792 
-799 GTEFRINKITFDLSK
+799 
-814 RTDSGW
+814 
-820 SIELEIV
+820 
-827 KQAPQPYR
+827 
-835 PGNPVIY
+835 

>member
-120 GDTFQKLCIS
+120 VDTFQKLCIS

-159 VEQFLPAKT
+159 VEQILPAKT

-193 SAGIRYYRWLATTDE
+193 SAGIRYYRWLSTTDE

-238 EKKGRTAGMYHGD
+238 VKKGRTAGMYHGD

-282 EKTPSKLEQARAETE
+282 EKAPSKLEQARADT
-297 AAEQRVQEA
+297 AKAEERAEEA

-341 RRIAAISAERHE
+341 RRIAAI
-353 KRTNEQASEIQK
+353 
-365 KWDARQ
+365 
-371 AEIKESIKNVA
+371 
-382 EIRKEYSG
+382 
-390 IKGMPF
+390 
-396 PSTVKK
+396 
-402 AENGA
+402 
-407 KYTKAAAL
+407 L
-415 AEKFRQK
+415 
-422 VDAEAAKMDLLDNPL
+422 
-437 ESMKKHGLK
+437 
-446 ETQAVQEAVRK
+446 
-457 KLESFANLDID
+457 
-468 TRIKKLEFEIGWVE
+468 
-482 NSKKY
+482 
-487 STWEVAKKAYEK
+487 
-499 ALVAAKFQKAVD
+499 
-511 DATAK
+511 
-516 IQALETTAKS
+516 
-526 AKDKTLTGYVN
+526 
-537 KLKKAGTPTTQAE
+537 
-550 LDALAKEIDKAEK
+550 
-563 RAAKV
+563 RAAKERHAKRTQTETDDAKV
-568 KPKEPSPSDVYPE
+568 KYWAKHHTSKNMTDAQKIAQAKSWLEIEKNLGIKKGKPMSVAEADEQKANPNYNVDKSYRINCQTCAPAYMLRLWGFDV
-581 ISFKPSTAKQR
+581 TAKGNTAGSLSEWISNGHSFDIWKNPDGSIAVPSLYSDFLKDNGYKKMTAKRYDEFFKEKCKDVGVYVVTIAWKGRGAHATILQR
-592 SIPFI
+592 L
-597 DSSKW
+597 DSGK
-602 RAKDAEIIDSCAK
+602 
-615 AAWQSATLEQ
+615 LV
-625 KQAAYYYTQGSK
+625 Y
-637 VNNEPLY
+637 VEPQ
-644 GAKYSGP
+644 KYSGSIFRNYSAELSNNAT
-651 KSVKEAVTKHNPNLT
+651 SVDWKIAGRGVLK
-666 RLIDNTSLPK
+666 IDDK
-676 DTWLRSGQE
+676 IFDTQYLS
-685 WGTFSGVFG
+685 
-694 IDLEAEIKMLDNGK
+694 
-708 RSKDDIAK
+708 
-716 ELTKKLKGKTGTQKA
+716 
-731 FMSTSFASNTGFKET
+731 
-746 LDFQIFAQKGTKCL
+746 IFDK
-760 YAEPFS
+760 
-766 HFGVRDTSPTKWD
+766 
-779 GKEDTISLGKAKE
+779 
-792 FEGILQR
+792 
-799 GTEFRINKITFDLSK
+799 
-814 RTDSGW
+814 
-820 SIELEIV
+820 
-827 KQAPQPYR
+827 
-835 PGNPVIY
+835 

>member
-59 LERFSDEDASEPF
+59 LERFSDEEASEPF
-72 GDGFMEKVWK
+72 GDDFMEKVWK
-82 IADAIIVNAQQSLVK
+82 IAEAIIVNAQQSLVK

-120 GDTFQKLCIS
+120 VDTFQKLCIS

-238 EKKGRTAGMYHGD
+238 VKKGRTAGMYHGD

-282 EKTPSKLEQARAETE
+282 EKAPSKLEQARAET
-297 AAEQRVQEA
+297 AKAEERAEEA

-316 VKRHAERTPERVAEI
+316 VKRHAERTPERAAEI

-341 RRIAAISAERHE
+341 RRIAAI
-353 KRTNEQASEIQK
+353 
-365 KWDARQ
+365 
-371 AEIKESIKNVA
+371 
-382 EIRKEYSG
+382 
-390 IKGMPF
+390 
-396 PSTVKK
+396 
-402 AENGA
+402 
-407 KYTKAAAL
+407 L
-415 AEKFRQK
+415 
-422 VDAEAAKMDLLDNPL
+422 
-437 ESMKKHGLK
+437 
-446 ETQAVQEAVRK
+446 
-457 KLESFANLDID
+457 
-468 TRIKKLEFEIGWVE
+468 
-482 NSKKY
+482 
-487 STWEVAKKAYEK
+487 
-499 ALVAAKFQKAVD
+499 
-511 DATAK
+511 
-516 IQALETTAKS
+516 
-526 AKDKTLTGYVN
+526 
-537 KLKKAGTPTTQAE
+537 
-550 LDALAKEIDKAEK
+550 
-563 RAAKV
+563 RAAKERHAKRTQTETDDAKV
-568 KPKEPSPSDVYPE
+568 KYWAKHHTSKNMTDAQKIAQAKSWLEIEKNLGIKKGKPMSVAEADEQKANPNYNVDKSYRINCQTCAPAYMLRLWGFDVKAKGNTAGSLSEWISNGHSFDIWKNPDGSIAVPSLYSDFLKDNGY
-581 ISFKPSTAKQR
+581 KKMTAKRYDEFFKEKCKDVGVYVVTIAWKGRGAHATILQR
-592 SIPFI
+592 L
-597 DSSKW
+597 DSGK
-602 RAKDAEIIDSCAK
+602 
-615 AAWQSATLEQ
+615 LV
-625 KQAAYYYTQGSK
+625 Y
-637 VNNEPLY
+637 VEPQ
-644 GAKYSGP
+644 KYSGSIFRNYSAELSNNAT
-651 KSVKEAVTKHNPNLT
+651 SVDWKIAGRGVLK
-666 RLIDNTSLPK
+666 IDDK
-676 DTWLRSGQE
+676 IFDTQYLS
-685 WGTFSGVFG
+685 
-694 IDLEAEIKMLDNGK
+694 
-708 RSKDDIAK
+708 
-716 ELTKKLKGKTGTQKA
+716 
-731 FMSTSFASNTGFKET
+731 
-746 LDFQIFAQKGTKCL
+746 IFDK
-760 YAEPFS
+760 
-766 HFGVRDTSPTKWD
+766 
-779 GKEDTISLGKAKE
+779 
-792 FEGILQR
+792 
-799 GTEFRINKITFDLSK
+799 
-814 RTDSGW
+814 
-820 SIELEIV
+820 
-827 KQAPQPYR
+827 
-835 PGNPVIY
+835 

>member
-34 REERELQALLRGEL
+34 REERELHALLRGEL

-120 GDTFQKLCIS
+120 VDTFQKLCIS

-238 EKKGRTAGMYHGD
+238 VKKGRTAGMYHGD

-272 YDVKEVPEPP
+272 YDVKEVQEPP
-282 EKTPSKLEQARAETE
+282 EKAPSKLEQARAET
-297 AAEQRVQEA
+297 AKAEERAEEA

-341 RRIAAISAERHE
+341 RRIAAI
-353 KRTNEQASEIQK
+353 
-365 KWDARQ
+365 
-371 AEIKESIKNVA
+371 
-382 EIRKEYSG
+382 
-390 IKGMPF
+390 
-396 PSTVKK
+396 
-402 AENGA
+402 
-407 KYTKAAAL
+407 L
-415 AEKFRQK
+415 
-422 VDAEAAKMDLLDNPL
+422 
-437 ESMKKHGLK
+437 
-446 ETQAVQEAVRK
+446 
-457 KLESFANLDID
+457 
-468 TRIKKLEFEIGWVE
+468 
-482 NSKKY
+482 
-487 STWEVAKKAYEK
+487 
-499 ALVAAKFQKAVD
+499 
-511 DATAK
+511 
-516 IQALETTAKS
+516 
-526 AKDKTLTGYVN
+526 
-537 KLKKAGTPTTQAE
+537 
-550 LDALAKEIDKAEK
+550 
-563 RAAKV
+563 RAAKERHAKRTQTETDDAKV
-568 KPKEPSPSDVYPE
+568 KYWAKHHTSKNMTDAQKIAQAKSWLEIEKNLGIKKGKPMSVAEADEQKANPNYNVDKSYRINCQTCAPAYMLRLWGFDVKAKGNTAGSLSEWISNGHSFDIWKNPDGSIAVPSLYSDFLKDNGY
-581 ISFKPSTAKQR
+581 KKMTAKRYDEFFKEKCKDVGVYVVTIAWKGRGAHATILQR
-592 SIPFI
+592 L
-597 DSSKW
+597 DSGK
-602 RAKDAEIIDSCAK
+602 
-615 AAWQSATLEQ
+615 LV
-625 KQAAYYYTQGSK
+625 Y
-637 VNNEPLY
+637 VEPQ
-644 GAKYSGP
+644 KYSGSIFRNYSAELSNNAT
-651 KSVKEAVTKHNPNLT
+651 SVDWKIAGRGVLK
-666 RLIDNTSLPK
+666 IDDK
-676 DTWLRSGQE
+676 IFDTQYLS
-685 WGTFSGVFG
+685 
-694 IDLEAEIKMLDNGK
+694 
-708 RSKDDIAK
+708 
-716 ELTKKLKGKTGTQKA
+716 
-731 FMSTSFASNTGFKET
+731 
-746 LDFQIFAQKGTKCL
+746 IFDK
-760 YAEPFS
+760 
-766 HFGVRDTSPTKWD
+766 
-779 GKEDTISLGKAKE
+779 
-792 FEGILQR
+792 
-799 GTEFRINKITFDLSK
+799 
-814 RTDSGW
+814 
-820 SIELEIV
+820 
-827 KQAPQPYR
+827 
-835 PGNPVIY
+835 

>member
-316 VKRHAERTPERVAEI
+316 VKRHAERTPERAAEI

-341 RRIAAISAERHE
+341 RRIAAI
-353 KRTNEQASEIQK
+353 
-365 KWDARQ
+365 
-371 AEIKESIKNVA
+371 
-382 EIRKEYSG
+382 
-390 IKGMPF
+390 
-396 PSTVKK
+396 
-402 AENGA
+402 
-407 KYTKAAAL
+407 L
-415 AEKFRQK
+415 
-422 VDAEAAKMDLLDNPL
+422 
-437 ESMKKHGLK
+437 
-446 ETQAVQEAVRK
+446 
-457 KLESFANLDID
+457 
-468 TRIKKLEFEIGWVE
+468 
-482 NSKKY
+482 
-487 STWEVAKKAYEK
+487 
-499 ALVAAKFQKAVD
+499 
-511 DATAK
+511 
-516 IQALETTAKS
+516 
-526 AKDKTLTGYVN
+526 
-537 KLKKAGTPTTQAE
+537 
-550 LDALAKEIDKAEK
+550 
-563 RAAKV
+563 RAAKERHAKRTQTETDDAKV
-568 KPKEPSPSDVYPE
+568 KYWAKHHTSKNMTDAQKIAQAKSWLEIEKNLGIKKGKPMSVAEADEQKANPNYNVDKSYRINCQTCAPAYMLRLWGFDV
-581 ISFKPSTAKQR
+581 TAKGNTAGSLSEWISNGHSFDIWKNPDGSIAVPSLYSDFLKDNGYKKMTAKRYDEFFKEKCKDVGVYVVTIAWKGRGAHATILQR
-592 SIPFI
+592 L
-597 DSSKW
+597 DSGK
-602 RAKDAEIIDSCAK
+602 
-615 AAWQSATLEQ
+615 LV
-625 KQAAYYYTQGSK
+625 Y
-637 VNNEPLY
+637 VEPQ
-644 GAKYSGP
+644 KYSG
-651 KSVKEAVTKHNPNLT
+651 S
-666 RLIDNTSLPK
+666 
-676 DTWLRSGQE
+676 
-685 WGTFSGVFG
+685 
-694 IDLEAEIKMLDNGK
+694 
-708 RSKDDIAK
+708 
-716 ELTKKLKGKTGTQKA
+716 
-731 FMSTSFASNTGFKET
+731 
-746 LDFQIFAQKGTKCL
+746 IFRNY
-760 YAEPFS
+760 YAELS
-766 HFGVRDTSPTKWD
+766 NNATSVDWKIAGRGVLKIDDKIFDTQYLS
-779 GKEDTISLGKAKE
+779 I
-792 FEGILQR
+792 
-799 GTEFRINKITFDLSK
+799 FDK
-814 RTDSGW
+814 
-820 SIELEIV
+820 
-827 KQAPQPYR
+827 
-835 PGNPVIY
+835 

>member
-59 LERFSDEDASEPF
+59 LERFSDEEASEPF

-120 GDTFQKLCIS
+120 VDTFQKLCIS

-135 KADIATAI
+135 KAEIATAI

-238 EKKGRTAGMYHGD
+238 VKKGRTAGMYHGD

-282 EKTPSKLEQARAETE
+282 EKAPSKLEQARAETE

-316 VKRHAERTPERVAEI
+316 VKRHAERTPERAAEI

-341 RRIAAISAERHE
+341 RRIAAI
-353 KRTNEQASEIQK
+353 
-365 KWDARQ
+365 
-371 AEIKESIKNVA
+371 
-382 EIRKEYSG
+382 
-390 IKGMPF
+390 
-396 PSTVKK
+396 
-402 AENGA
+402 
-407 KYTKAAAL
+407 L
-415 AEKFRQK
+415 
-422 VDAEAAKMDLLDNPL
+422 
-437 ESMKKHGLK
+437 
-446 ETQAVQEAVRK
+446 
-457 KLESFANLDID
+457 
-468 TRIKKLEFEIGWVE
+468 
-482 NSKKY
+482 
-487 STWEVAKKAYEK
+487 
-499 ALVAAKFQKAVD
+499 
-511 DATAK
+511 
-516 IQALETTAKS
+516 
-526 AKDKTLTGYVN
+526 
-537 KLKKAGTPTTQAE
+537 
-550 LDALAKEIDKAEK
+550 
-563 RAAKV
+563 RAAKERHAKRTQTETDDAKV
-568 KPKEPSPSDVYPE
+568 KYWAKHHTSKNMTDAQKIAQAKSWLEIEKNLGIKKGRPMSVAEADEQKANPNYNVDKSYRINCQTCAPAYMLRLWGFDVKAKGNTAGSLSEWISNGHSFDIWKNPDGSIAVPSLYSDFLKDNEY
-581 ISFKPSTAKQR
+581 KKMTAKRYDEFFKEKCKDVGVYVVTIAWKGRGAHATILQR
-592 SIPFI
+592 L
-597 DSSKW
+597 DSGK
-602 RAKDAEIIDSCAK
+602 
-615 AAWQSATLEQ
+615 LV
-625 KQAAYYYTQGSK
+625 Y
-637 VNNEPLY
+637 VEPQ
-644 GAKYSGP
+644 KYSGSIFRNYSAELSNNAT
-651 KSVKEAVTKHNPNLT
+651 SVDWKIAGRGVLK
-666 RLIDNTSLPK
+666 IDDK
-676 DTWLRSGQE
+676 IFDTQYLS
-685 WGTFSGVFG
+685 
-694 IDLEAEIKMLDNGK
+694 
-708 RSKDDIAK
+708 
-716 ELTKKLKGKTGTQKA
+716 
-731 FMSTSFASNTGFKET
+731 
-746 LDFQIFAQKGTKCL
+746 IFDK
-760 YAEPFS
+760 
-766 HFGVRDTSPTKWD
+766 
-779 GKEDTISLGKAKE
+779 
-792 FEGILQR
+792 
-799 GTEFRINKITFDLSK
+799 
-814 RTDSGW
+814 
-820 SIELEIV
+820 
-827 KQAPQPYR
+827 
-835 PGNPVIY
+835 

>member
-120 GDTFQKLCIS
+120 VDTFQKLCIS

-238 EKKGRTAGMYHGD
+238 VKKGRTAGMYHGD

-316 VKRHAERTPERVAEI
+316 VKRHAERTPERAAEI

-341 RRIAAISAERHE
+341 RRIAAI
-353 KRTNEQASEIQK
+353 
-365 KWDARQ
+365 
-371 AEIKESIKNVA
+371 
-382 EIRKEYSG
+382 
-390 IKGMPF
+390 
-396 PSTVKK
+396 
-402 AENGA
+402 
-407 KYTKAAAL
+407 L
-415 AEKFRQK
+415 
-422 VDAEAAKMDLLDNPL
+422 
-437 ESMKKHGLK
+437 
-446 ETQAVQEAVRK
+446 
-457 KLESFANLDID
+457 
-468 TRIKKLEFEIGWVE
+468 
-482 NSKKY
+482 
-487 STWEVAKKAYEK
+487 
-499 ALVAAKFQKAVD
+499 
-511 DATAK
+511 
-516 IQALETTAKS
+516 
-526 AKDKTLTGYVN
+526 
-537 KLKKAGTPTTQAE
+537 
-550 LDALAKEIDKAEK
+550 
-563 RAAKV
+563 RAAKERHAKRTQTETDDAKV
-568 KPKEPSPSDVYPE
+568 KYWAKHHTSKNMTDAQKIAQAKSWLEIEKNLGIKKGKPMSVAEADEQKANPNYNVNKSYRINCQTCAPAYMLRLWGFDV
-581 ISFKPSTAKQR
+581 TAKGNTAGSLSEWISNGHSFDIWKNPDGSIAVPSLYSDFLKDNGYKKMTAKRYDEFFKEKCKDVGVYVVTIAWKGRGAHATILQR
-592 SIPFI
+592 L
-597 DSSKW
+597 DSGK
-602 RAKDAEIIDSCAK
+602 
-615 AAWQSATLEQ
+615 LV
-625 KQAAYYYTQGSK
+625 Y
-637 VNNEPLY
+637 VEPQ
-644 GAKYSGP
+644 KYSG
-651 KSVKEAVTKHNPNLT
+651 S
-666 RLIDNTSLPK
+666 
-676 DTWLRSGQE
+676 
-685 WGTFSGVFG
+685 
-694 IDLEAEIKMLDNGK
+694 
-708 RSKDDIAK
+708 
-716 ELTKKLKGKTGTQKA
+716 
-731 FMSTSFASNTGFKET
+731 
-746 LDFQIFAQKGTKCL
+746 IFRNY
-760 YAEPFS
+760 YAELS
-766 HFGVRDTSPTKWD
+766 NNATSVDWKIAGRGVLKIDDKIFDTQYLS
-779 GKEDTISLGKAKE
+779 I
-792 FEGILQR
+792 
-799 GTEFRINKITFDLSK
+799 FDK
-814 RTDSGW
+814 
-820 SIELEIV
+820 
-827 KQAPQPYR
+827 
-835 PGNPVIY
+835 

>member
-120 GDTFQKLCIS
+120 CDTFQKLCIS

-238 EKKGRTAGMYHGD
+238 VKKGRTAGMYHGD

-316 VKRHAERTPERVAEI
+316 VKRHAERTPERAAEI

-341 RRIAAISAERHE
+341 RRIAAI
-353 KRTNEQASEIQK
+353 
-365 KWDARQ
+365 
-371 AEIKESIKNVA
+371 
-382 EIRKEYSG
+382 
-390 IKGMPF
+390 
-396 PSTVKK
+396 
-402 AENGA
+402 
-407 KYTKAAAL
+407 L
-415 AEKFRQK
+415 
-422 VDAEAAKMDLLDNPL
+422 
-437 ESMKKHGLK
+437 
-446 ETQAVQEAVRK
+446 
-457 KLESFANLDID
+457 
-468 TRIKKLEFEIGWVE
+468 
-482 NSKKY
+482 
-487 STWEVAKKAYEK
+487 
-499 ALVAAKFQKAVD
+499 
-511 DATAK
+511 
-516 IQALETTAKS
+516 
-526 AKDKTLTGYVN
+526 
-537 KLKKAGTPTTQAE
+537 
-550 LDALAKEIDKAEK
+550 
-563 RAAKV
+563 RAAKERHAKRTQTETDDAKV
-568 KPKEPSPSDVYPE
+568 KYWAKHHTSKNMTDAQKIAQAKSWLEIEKNLGIKKGKPMSVAEADEQKANPNYNVNKSYRINCQTCAPAYMLRLWGFDV
-581 ISFKPSTAKQR
+581 TAKGNTAGSLSEWISNGHSFDIWKNPDGSIAVPSLYSDFLKDNGYKKMTAKRYDEFFKEKCKDVGVYVVTIAWKGRGAHATILQR
-592 SIPFI
+592 L
-597 DSSKW
+597 DSGK
-602 RAKDAEIIDSCAK
+602 
-615 AAWQSATLEQ
+615 LV
-625 KQAAYYYTQGSK
+625 Y
-637 VNNEPLY
+637 VEPQ
-644 GAKYSGP
+644 KYSG
-651 KSVKEAVTKHNPNLT
+651 S
-666 RLIDNTSLPK
+666 
-676 DTWLRSGQE
+676 
-685 WGTFSGVFG
+685 
-694 IDLEAEIKMLDNGK
+694 
-708 RSKDDIAK
+708 
-716 ELTKKLKGKTGTQKA
+716 
-731 FMSTSFASNTGFKET
+731 
-746 LDFQIFAQKGTKCL
+746 IFRNY
-760 YAEPFS
+760 YAELS
-766 HFGVRDTSPTKWD
+766 NNATSVDWKIAGRGVLKIDDKIFDTQYLS
-779 GKEDTISLGKAKE
+779 I
-792 FEGILQR
+792 
-799 GTEFRINKITFDLSK
+799 FDK
-814 RTDSGW
+814 
-820 SIELEIV
+820 
-827 KQAPQPYR
+827 
-835 PGNPVIY
+835 

>member
-72 GDGFMEKVWK
+72 GDGFMDKVWK

-238 EKKGRTAGMYHGD
+238 VKKGRTAGMYHGD

-316 VKRHAERTPERVAEI
+316 VKRHAERTPERAAEI

-341 RRIAAISAERHE
+341 RRIAAI
-353 KRTNEQASEIQK
+353 
-365 KWDARQ
+365 
-371 AEIKESIKNVA
+371 
-382 EIRKEYSG
+382 
-390 IKGMPF
+390 
-396 PSTVKK
+396 
-402 AENGA
+402 
-407 KYTKAAAL
+407 L
-415 AEKFRQK
+415 
-422 VDAEAAKMDLLDNPL
+422 
-437 ESMKKHGLK
+437 
-446 ETQAVQEAVRK
+446 
-457 KLESFANLDID
+457 
-468 TRIKKLEFEIGWVE
+468 
-482 NSKKY
+482 
-487 STWEVAKKAYEK
+487 
-499 ALVAAKFQKAVD
+499 
-511 DATAK
+511 
-516 IQALETTAKS
+516 
-526 AKDKTLTGYVN
+526 
-537 KLKKAGTPTTQAE
+537 
-550 LDALAKEIDKAEK
+550 
-563 RAAKV
+563 RAAKERHAKRTQTETDDAKV
-568 KPKEPSPSDVYPE
+568 KYWAKHHTSKNMTDAQKIAQAKSWLEIEKKLGIKKGKPMSVAEADEQKANPNYNVNKSYRINCQTCAPAYILRLWGFDV
-581 ISFKPSTAKQR
+581 TAKGNTAGSLSEWISNGHSFDIWKNPDGSIAVPSLYSDFLKDNGYKKMTAKRYDEFFKEKCKDVGVYVVTIAWKGRGAHATILQR
-592 SIPFI
+592 L
-597 DSSKW
+597 DSGK
-602 RAKDAEIIDSCAK
+602 
-615 AAWQSATLEQ
+615 LV
-625 KQAAYYYTQGSK
+625 Y
-637 VNNEPLY
+637 VEPQ
-644 GAKYSGP
+644 KYSG
-651 KSVKEAVTKHNPNLT
+651 S
-666 RLIDNTSLPK
+666 
-676 DTWLRSGQE
+676 
-685 WGTFSGVFG
+685 
-694 IDLEAEIKMLDNGK
+694 
-708 RSKDDIAK
+708 
-716 ELTKKLKGKTGTQKA
+716 
-731 FMSTSFASNTGFKET
+731 
-746 LDFQIFAQKGTKCL
+746 IFRNY
-760 YAEPFS
+760 YAELS
-766 HFGVRDTSPTKWD
+766 NNATSVDWKIAGRGVLKIDDKIFDTQYLS
-779 GKEDTISLGKAKE
+779 I
-792 FEGILQR
+792 
-799 GTEFRINKITFDLSK
+799 FDK
-814 RTDSGW
+814 
-820 SIELEIV
+820 
-827 KQAPQPYR
+827 
-835 PGNPVIY
+835 

>member
-59 LERFSDEDASEPF
+59 LERFSDEEASEPF

-82 IADAIIVNAQQSLVK
+82 IAEAIIVNAQQSLVK

-120 GDTFQKLCIS
+120 VDTFQKLCIS

-238 EKKGRTAGMYHGD
+238 VKKGRTAGMYHGD

-282 EKTPSKLEQARAETE
+282 EKAPSKLEQARAETE

-316 VKRHAERTPERVAEI
+316 VKRHAERTPERAAEI

-341 RRIAAISAERHE
+341 RRIAAI
-353 KRTNEQASEIQK
+353 
-365 KWDARQ
+365 
-371 AEIKESIKNVA
+371 
-382 EIRKEYSG
+382 
-390 IKGMPF
+390 
-396 PSTVKK
+396 
-402 AENGA
+402 
-407 KYTKAAAL
+407 L
-415 AEKFRQK
+415 
-422 VDAEAAKMDLLDNPL
+422 
-437 ESMKKHGLK
+437 
-446 ETQAVQEAVRK
+446 
-457 KLESFANLDID
+457 
-468 TRIKKLEFEIGWVE
+468 
-482 NSKKY
+482 
-487 STWEVAKKAYEK
+487 
-499 ALVAAKFQKAVD
+499 
-511 DATAK
+511 
-516 IQALETTAKS
+516 
-526 AKDKTLTGYVN
+526 
-537 KLKKAGTPTTQAE
+537 
-550 LDALAKEIDKAEK
+550 
-563 RAAKV
+563 RAAKERHAKRTQTETDDAKV
-568 KPKEPSPSDVYPE
+568 KYWAKHHTSKNMTDAQKIAQAKSWLEIEKNLGIKKGKPMSVAEADEQKANPNYNVDKSYRINCQTCAPAYMLRLWGFDVKAKGNTAGSLSEWISNGHSFDIWKNPDGSIAVPSLYSDFLKDNGY
-581 ISFKPSTAKQR
+581 KKMTAKRYDEFFKEKCKDVGVYVVTIAWKGRGAHATILQR
-592 SIPFI
+592 L
-597 DSSKW
+597 DSGK
-602 RAKDAEIIDSCAK
+602 
-615 AAWQSATLEQ
+615 LV
-625 KQAAYYYTQGSK
+625 Y
-637 VNNEPLY
+637 VEPQ
-644 GAKYSGP
+644 KYSGSIFRNYSAELSNNAT
-651 KSVKEAVTKHNPNLT
+651 SVDWKIAGRGVLK
-666 RLIDNTSLPK
+666 IDDK
-676 DTWLRSGQE
+676 IFDTQYLS
-685 WGTFSGVFG
+685 
-694 IDLEAEIKMLDNGK
+694 
-708 RSKDDIAK
+708 
-716 ELTKKLKGKTGTQKA
+716 
-731 FMSTSFASNTGFKET
+731 
-746 LDFQIFAQKGTKCL
+746 IFDK
-760 YAEPFS
+760 
-766 HFGVRDTSPTKWD
+766 
-779 GKEDTISLGKAKE
+779 
-792 FEGILQR
+792 
-799 GTEFRINKITFDLSK
+799 
-814 RTDSGW
+814 
-820 SIELEIV
+820 
-827 KQAPQPYR
+827 
-835 PGNPVIY
+835 

>member
-238 EKKGRTAGMYHGD
+238 VKKGRTAGMYHGD

-316 VKRHAERTPERVAEI
+316 VKRHAERTPERAAEI

-341 RRIAAISAERHE
+341 RRIAAI
-353 KRTNEQASEIQK
+353 
-365 KWDARQ
+365 
-371 AEIKESIKNVA
+371 
-382 EIRKEYSG
+382 
-390 IKGMPF
+390 
-396 PSTVKK
+396 
-402 AENGA
+402 
-407 KYTKAAAL
+407 L
-415 AEKFRQK
+415 
-422 VDAEAAKMDLLDNPL
+422 
-437 ESMKKHGLK
+437 
-446 ETQAVQEAVRK
+446 
-457 KLESFANLDID
+457 
-468 TRIKKLEFEIGWVE
+468 
-482 NSKKY
+482 
-487 STWEVAKKAYEK
+487 
-499 ALVAAKFQKAVD
+499 
-511 DATAK
+511 
-516 IQALETTAKS
+516 
-526 AKDKTLTGYVN
+526 
-537 KLKKAGTPTTQAE
+537 
-550 LDALAKEIDKAEK
+550 
-563 RAAKV
+563 RAAKERHAKRTQTETDDAKV
-568 KPKEPSPSDVYPE
+568 KYWAKHHTSKNMTDAQKIAQAKSWLEIEKKLGIKKGKPMSVAEADEQKANPNYNVNKSYRINCQTCAPAYMLRLWGFDV
-581 ISFKPSTAKQR
+581 TAKGNTAGSLSEWISNGHSFDIWKNPDGSIAVPSLYSDFLKDNGYKKMTAKRYDEFFKEKCKDVGVYVVTIAWKGRGAHATILQR
-592 SIPFI
+592 L
-597 DSSKW
+597 DSGK
-602 RAKDAEIIDSCAK
+602 
-615 AAWQSATLEQ
+615 LV
-625 KQAAYYYTQGSK
+625 Y
-637 VNNEPLY
+637 VEPQ
-644 GAKYSGP
+644 KYSGSIFRNYSAELSNNAT
-651 KSVKEAVTKHNPNLT
+651 SVDWKIAGRGVLK
-666 RLIDNTSLPK
+666 IDDK
-676 DTWLRSGQE
+676 IFDTQYLS
-685 WGTFSGVFG
+685 
-694 IDLEAEIKMLDNGK
+694 
-708 RSKDDIAK
+708 
-716 ELTKKLKGKTGTQKA
+716 
-731 FMSTSFASNTGFKET
+731 
-746 LDFQIFAQKGTKCL
+746 IFDK
-760 YAEPFS
+760 
-766 HFGVRDTSPTKWD
+766 
-779 GKEDTISLGKAKE
+779 
-792 FEGILQR
+792 
-799 GTEFRINKITFDLSK
+799 
-814 RTDSGW
+814 
-820 SIELEIV
+820 
-827 KQAPQPYR
+827 
-835 PGNPVIY
+835 

>member
-316 VKRHAERTPERVAEI
+316 VKRHAERTPERAAEI

-341 RRIAAISAERHE
+341 RRIAAI
-353 KRTNEQASEIQK
+353 
-365 KWDARQ
+365 
-371 AEIKESIKNVA
+371 
-382 EIRKEYSG
+382 
-390 IKGMPF
+390 
-396 PSTVKK
+396 
-402 AENGA
+402 
-407 KYTKAAAL
+407 L
-415 AEKFRQK
+415 
-422 VDAEAAKMDLLDNPL
+422 
-437 ESMKKHGLK
+437 
-446 ETQAVQEAVRK
+446 
-457 KLESFANLDID
+457 
-468 TRIKKLEFEIGWVE
+468 
-482 NSKKY
+482 
-487 STWEVAKKAYEK
+487 
-499 ALVAAKFQKAVD
+499 
-511 DATAK
+511 
-516 IQALETTAKS
+516 
-526 AKDKTLTGYVN
+526 
-537 KLKKAGTPTTQAE
+537 
-550 LDALAKEIDKAEK
+550 
-563 RAAKV
+563 RAAKERHAKRTQTETDDAKV
-568 KPKEPSPSDVYPE
+568 KYWAKHHTSKNMTDAQKIAQAKSWLEIEKNLGIKKGKPMSVAEADEQKANPNYNVNKSYRINCQTCAPAYMLRLWGFDV
-581 ISFKPSTAKQR
+581 TAKGNTAGSLSEWISNGHSFDIWKNPDGSIAVPSLYSDFLKDNGYKKMTAKRYDEFFKEKCKDVGVYVVTIAWKGRGAHATILQR
-592 SIPFI
+592 L
-597 DSSKW
+597 DSGK
-602 RAKDAEIIDSCAK
+602 
-615 AAWQSATLEQ
+615 LV
-625 KQAAYYYTQGSK
+625 Y
-637 VNNEPLY
+637 VEPQ
-644 GAKYSGP
+644 KYSG
-651 KSVKEAVTKHNPNLT
+651 S
-666 RLIDNTSLPK
+666 
-676 DTWLRSGQE
+676 
-685 WGTFSGVFG
+685 
-694 IDLEAEIKMLDNGK
+694 
-708 RSKDDIAK
+708 
-716 ELTKKLKGKTGTQKA
+716 
-731 FMSTSFASNTGFKET
+731 
-746 LDFQIFAQKGTKCL
+746 IFRNY
-760 YAEPFS
+760 YAELS
-766 HFGVRDTSPTKWD
+766 NNATSVDWKIAGRGV
-779 GKEDTISLGKAKE
+779 L
-792 FEGILQR
+792 
-799 GTEFRINKITFDLSK
+799 KIDDKIFDSDFCRNRLH
-814 RTDSGW
+814 
-820 SIELEIV
+820 
-827 KQAPQPYR
+827 
-835 PGNPVIY
+835 

>member
-120 GDTFQKLCIS
+120 VDTFQKLCIS

-168 RHRAELIA
+168 KHRAELIA

-181 KLNNAATMATYE
+181 KLNNAATMATYD
-193 SAGIRYYRWLATTDE
+193 SAGIRYYRWLSTTDE

-238 EKKGRTAGMYHGD
+238 VKKGRTAGMYHGD

-282 EKTPSKLEQARAETE
+282 EKAPSKLEQARAETE

-316 VKRHAERTPERVAEI
+316 VKRHAERTPERAAEI

-341 RRIAAISAERHE
+341 RRIAAI
-353 KRTNEQASEIQK
+353 
-365 KWDARQ
+365 
-371 AEIKESIKNVA
+371 
-382 EIRKEYSG
+382 
-390 IKGMPF
+390 
-396 PSTVKK
+396 
-402 AENGA
+402 
-407 KYTKAAAL
+407 L
-415 AEKFRQK
+415 
-422 VDAEAAKMDLLDNPL
+422 
-437 ESMKKHGLK
+437 
-446 ETQAVQEAVRK
+446 
-457 KLESFANLDID
+457 
-468 TRIKKLEFEIGWVE
+468 
-482 NSKKY
+482 
-487 STWEVAKKAYEK
+487 
-499 ALVAAKFQKAVD
+499 
-511 DATAK
+511 
-516 IQALETTAKS
+516 
-526 AKDKTLTGYVN
+526 
-537 KLKKAGTPTTQAE
+537 
-550 LDALAKEIDKAEK
+550 
-563 RAAKV
+563 RAAKERHAKRTQTETDDAKV
-568 KPKEPSPSDVYPE
+568 KYWAKHHTSKNMTDAQKIAQAKSWLEIEKNLGIKKGKPMSVAEADEQKANPNYNVDKSYRINCQTCAPAYMLRLWGFDVKAKGNTAGSLSEWISNGHSFDIWKNPDGSIAVPSLYSDFLKDNGY
-581 ISFKPSTAKQR
+581 KKMTAKRYDEFFKEKCKDVGVYVVTIAWKGRGAHATILQR
-592 SIPFI
+592 L
-597 DSSKW
+597 DSGK
-602 RAKDAEIIDSCAK
+602 
-615 AAWQSATLEQ
+615 LV
-625 KQAAYYYTQGSK
+625 Y
-637 VNNEPLY
+637 VEPQ
-644 GAKYSGP
+644 KYSGSIFRNYSAELSNNAT
-651 KSVKEAVTKHNPNLT
+651 SVDWKIAGRGVLK
-666 RLIDNTSLPK
+666 IDDK
-676 DTWLRSGQE
+676 IFDTQYLS
-685 WGTFSGVFG
+685 
-694 IDLEAEIKMLDNGK
+694 
-708 RSKDDIAK
+708 
-716 ELTKKLKGKTGTQKA
+716 
-731 FMSTSFASNTGFKET
+731 
-746 LDFQIFAQKGTKCL
+746 IFDK
-760 YAEPFS
+760 
-766 HFGVRDTSPTKWD
+766 
-779 GKEDTISLGKAKE
+779 
-792 FEGILQR
+792 
-799 GTEFRINKITFDLSK
+799 
-814 RTDSGW
+814 
-820 SIELEIV
+820 
-827 KQAPQPYR
+827 
-835 PGNPVIY
+835 

>member
-238 EKKGRTAGMYHGD
+238 VKKGRTAGMYHGD

-297 AAEQRVQEA
+297 AAEQRMQEA

-316 VKRHAERTPERVAEI
+316 VKRHAERTPERAAEI

-341 RRIAAISAERHE
+341 RRIAAI
-353 KRTNEQASEIQK
+353 
-365 KWDARQ
+365 
-371 AEIKESIKNVA
+371 
-382 EIRKEYSG
+382 
-390 IKGMPF
+390 
-396 PSTVKK
+396 
-402 AENGA
+402 
-407 KYTKAAAL
+407 L
-415 AEKFRQK
+415 
-422 VDAEAAKMDLLDNPL
+422 
-437 ESMKKHGLK
+437 
-446 ETQAVQEAVRK
+446 
-457 KLESFANLDID
+457 
-468 TRIKKLEFEIGWVE
+468 
-482 NSKKY
+482 
-487 STWEVAKKAYEK
+487 
-499 ALVAAKFQKAVD
+499 
-511 DATAK
+511 
-516 IQALETTAKS
+516 
-526 AKDKTLTGYVN
+526 
-537 KLKKAGTPTTQAE
+537 
-550 LDALAKEIDKAEK
+550 
-563 RAAKV
+563 RAAKERHAKRTQTETDDAKV
-568 KPKEPSPSDVYPE
+568 KYWAKHHTSKNMTDAQKIAQAKSWLEIEKNLGIKKGKPMSVAEADEQKANPNYNVNKSYRINCQTCAPAYMLRLWGFDV
-581 ISFKPSTAKQR
+581 TAKGNTAGSLSEWISNGHSFDIWKNPDGSIAVPSLYSDFLKDNGYKKMTAKRYDEFFKEKCKDVGVYVVTIAWKGRGAHATILQR
-592 SIPFI
+592 L
-597 DSSKW
+597 DSGK
-602 RAKDAEIIDSCAK
+602 
-615 AAWQSATLEQ
+615 LV
-625 KQAAYYYTQGSK
+625 Y
-637 VNNEPLY
+637 VEPQ
-644 GAKYSGP
+644 KYSGSIFRNYSAELSNNAT
-651 KSVKEAVTKHNPNLT
+651 SVDWKIAGRGVLK
-666 RLIDNTSLPK
+666 IDDK
-676 DTWLRSGQE
+676 IFDTQYLS
-685 WGTFSGVFG
+685 
-694 IDLEAEIKMLDNGK
+694 
-708 RSKDDIAK
+708 
-716 ELTKKLKGKTGTQKA
+716 
-731 FMSTSFASNTGFKET
+731 
-746 LDFQIFAQKGTKCL
+746 IFDK
-760 YAEPFS
+760 
-766 HFGVRDTSPTKWD
+766 
-779 GKEDTISLGKAKE
+779 
-792 FEGILQR
+792 
-799 GTEFRINKITFDLSK
+799 
-814 RTDSGW
+814 
-820 SIELEIV
+820 
-827 KQAPQPYR
+827 
-835 PGNPVIY
+835 

>member
-238 EKKGRTAGMYHGD
+238 VKKGRTAGMYHGD

-316 VKRHAERTPERVAEI
+316 VKRHAERTPERAAEI

-341 RRIAAISAERHE
+341 RRIAAI
-353 KRTNEQASEIQK
+353 
-365 KWDARQ
+365 
-371 AEIKESIKNVA
+371 
-382 EIRKEYSG
+382 
-390 IKGMPF
+390 
-396 PSTVKK
+396 
-402 AENGA
+402 
-407 KYTKAAAL
+407 L
-415 AEKFRQK
+415 
-422 VDAEAAKMDLLDNPL
+422 
-437 ESMKKHGLK
+437 
-446 ETQAVQEAVRK
+446 
-457 KLESFANLDID
+457 
-468 TRIKKLEFEIGWVE
+468 
-482 NSKKY
+482 
-487 STWEVAKKAYEK
+487 
-499 ALVAAKFQKAVD
+499 
-511 DATAK
+511 
-516 IQALETTAKS
+516 
-526 AKDKTLTGYVN
+526 
-537 KLKKAGTPTTQAE
+537 
-550 LDALAKEIDKAEK
+550 
-563 RAAKV
+563 RAAKERHAKRTQTETDDAKV
-568 KPKEPSPSDVYPE
+568 KYWAKHHTSKNMTDAQKIAQAKSWLEIEKKLGIKKGKPMSVAEADEQKANPNYNVNKSYRINCQTCAPAYMLRLWGFDV
-581 ISFKPSTAKQR
+581 TAKGNTAGSLSEWISNGHSFDIWKNPDGSIAVPSLYSDFLKDNGYKKMTAKRYDEFFKEKCKDVGVYVVTIAWKGRGAHATILQR
-592 SIPFI
+592 L
-597 DSSKW
+597 DSGK
-602 RAKDAEIIDSCAK
+602 
-615 AAWQSATLEQ
+615 LV
-625 KQAAYYYTQGSK
+625 Y
-637 VNNEPLY
+637 VEPQ
-644 GAKYSGP
+644 KYSG
-651 KSVKEAVTKHNPNLT
+651 S
-666 RLIDNTSLPK
+666 
-676 DTWLRSGQE
+676 
-685 WGTFSGVFG
+685 
-694 IDLEAEIKMLDNGK
+694 
-708 RSKDDIAK
+708 
-716 ELTKKLKGKTGTQKA
+716 
-731 FMSTSFASNTGFKET
+731 
-746 LDFQIFAQKGTKCL
+746 IFRNY
-760 YAEPFS
+760 YAELS
-766 HFGVRDTSPTKWD
+766 NNATSVDWKIAGRGVLKIDDKIFDTQYLS
-779 GKEDTISLGKAKE
+779 I
-792 FEGILQR
+792 
-799 GTEFRINKITFDLSK
+799 FDK
-814 RTDSGW
+814 
-820 SIELEIV
+820 
-827 KQAPQPYR
+827 
-835 PGNPVIY
+835 

>member
-120 GDTFQKLCIS
+120 VDTFQKLCIS

-266 PRIHGK
+266 PRIDGK

-282 EKTPSKLEQARAETE
+282 EKAPSKLEQARAETE

-316 VKRHAERTPERVAEI
+316 VKRHAERTPERAAEI

-341 RRIAAISAERHE
+341 RRIAAI
-353 KRTNEQASEIQK
+353 
-365 KWDARQ
+365 
-371 AEIKESIKNVA
+371 
-382 EIRKEYSG
+382 
-390 IKGMPF
+390 
-396 PSTVKK
+396 
-402 AENGA
+402 
-407 KYTKAAAL
+407 L
-415 AEKFRQK
+415 
-422 VDAEAAKMDLLDNPL
+422 
-437 ESMKKHGLK
+437 
-446 ETQAVQEAVRK
+446 
-457 KLESFANLDID
+457 
-468 TRIKKLEFEIGWVE
+468 
-482 NSKKY
+482 
-487 STWEVAKKAYEK
+487 
-499 ALVAAKFQKAVD
+499 
-511 DATAK
+511 
-516 IQALETTAKS
+516 
-526 AKDKTLTGYVN
+526 
-537 KLKKAGTPTTQAE
+537 
-550 LDALAKEIDKAEK
+550 
-563 RAAKV
+563 RAAKERHAKRTQTETDDAKV
-568 KPKEPSPSDVYPE
+568 KYWAKHHTSKNMTDAQKIAQAKSWLEIEKNLGIKKGKPMSVAEADEQKANPNYNVDKSYRINCQTCAPAYMLRLWGFDV
-581 ISFKPSTAKQR
+581 TAKGNTAGSLSEWISNGHSFDIWKNPDGSIAVPSLYSDFLKDNGYKKMTAKRYDEFFKEKCKDVGVYVVTIAWKGRGAHATILQR
-592 SIPFI
+592 L
-597 DSSKW
+597 DSGK
-602 RAKDAEIIDSCAK
+602 
-615 AAWQSATLEQ
+615 LV
-625 KQAAYYYTQGSK
+625 Y
-637 VNNEPLY
+637 VEPQ
-644 GAKYSGP
+644 KYSGSIFRNYSAELSNNAT
-651 KSVKEAVTKHNPNLT
+651 SVDWKIAGRGVLK
-666 RLIDNTSLPK
+666 IDDK
-676 DTWLRSGQE
+676 IFDTQYLS
-685 WGTFSGVFG
+685 
-694 IDLEAEIKMLDNGK
+694 
-708 RSKDDIAK
+708 
-716 ELTKKLKGKTGTQKA
+716 
-731 FMSTSFASNTGFKET
+731 
-746 LDFQIFAQKGTKCL
+746 IFDK
-760 YAEPFS
+760 
-766 HFGVRDTSPTKWD
+766 
-779 GKEDTISLGKAKE
+779 
-792 FEGILQR
+792 
-799 GTEFRINKITFDLSK
+799 
-814 RTDSGW
+814 
-820 SIELEIV
+820 
-827 KQAPQPYR
+827 
-835 PGNPVIY
+835 

>member
-238 EKKGRTAGMYHGD
+238 VKKGRTAGMYHGD

-297 AAEQRVQEA
+297 AAEQRMQEA

-316 VKRHAERTPERVAEI
+316 VKRHAERTPERAAEI

-341 RRIAAISAERHE
+341 RRIAAI
-353 KRTNEQASEIQK
+353 
-365 KWDARQ
+365 
-371 AEIKESIKNVA
+371 
-382 EIRKEYSG
+382 
-390 IKGMPF
+390 
-396 PSTVKK
+396 
-402 AENGA
+402 
-407 KYTKAAAL
+407 L
-415 AEKFRQK
+415 
-422 VDAEAAKMDLLDNPL
+422 
-437 ESMKKHGLK
+437 
-446 ETQAVQEAVRK
+446 
-457 KLESFANLDID
+457 
-468 TRIKKLEFEIGWVE
+468 
-482 NSKKY
+482 
-487 STWEVAKKAYEK
+487 
-499 ALVAAKFQKAVD
+499 
-511 DATAK
+511 
-516 IQALETTAKS
+516 
-526 AKDKTLTGYVN
+526 
-537 KLKKAGTPTTQAE
+537 
-550 LDALAKEIDKAEK
+550 
-563 RAAKV
+563 RAAKERHAKRTQTETDDAKV
-568 KPKEPSPSDVYPE
+568 KYWAKHHTSKNMTDAQKIAQAKSWLEIEKNLGIKKGKPMSVAEADEQKANPNYNVNKSYRINCQTCAPAYMLRLWGFDV
-581 ISFKPSTAKQR
+581 TAKGNTAGSLSEWISNGHSFDIWKNPDGSIAVPSLYSDFLKDNGYKKMTAKRYDEFFKEKCKDVGVYVVTIAWKGRGAHATILQR
-592 SIPFI
+592 L
-597 DSSKW
+597 DSGK
-602 RAKDAEIIDSCAK
+602 
-615 AAWQSATLEQ
+615 LV
-625 KQAAYYYTQGSK
+625 Y
-637 VNNEPLY
+637 VEPQ
-644 GAKYSGP
+644 KYSG
-651 KSVKEAVTKHNPNLT
+651 S
-666 RLIDNTSLPK
+666 
-676 DTWLRSGQE
+676 
-685 WGTFSGVFG
+685 
-694 IDLEAEIKMLDNGK
+694 
-708 RSKDDIAK
+708 
-716 ELTKKLKGKTGTQKA
+716 
-731 FMSTSFASNTGFKET
+731 
-746 LDFQIFAQKGTKCL
+746 IFRNY
-760 YAEPFS
+760 YAELS
-766 HFGVRDTSPTKWD
+766 NNATSVDWKIAGRGVLKIDDKIFDTQYLS
-779 GKEDTISLGKAKE
+779 I
-792 FEGILQR
+792 
-799 GTEFRINKITFDLSK
+799 FDK
-814 RTDSGW
+814 
-820 SIELEIV
+820 
-827 KQAPQPYR
+827 
-835 PGNPVIY
+835 

>member
-72 GDGFMEKVWK
+72 GDGFIEKVWK
-82 IADAIIVNAQQSLVK
+82 IAEAIIVNAQQSLVK

-120 GDTFQKLCIS
+120 VDTFQKLCIS

-238 EKKGRTAGMYHGD
+238 VKKGRTAGMYHGD

-266 PRIHGK
+266 PRIDGK

-282 EKTPSKLEQARAETE
+282 EKAPSKLEQARAET
-297 AAEQRVQEA
+297 AKAEERADEA

-341 RRIAAISAERHE
+341 RRIAAI
-353 KRTNEQASEIQK
+353 
-365 KWDARQ
+365 
-371 AEIKESIKNVA
+371 
-382 EIRKEYSG
+382 
-390 IKGMPF
+390 
-396 PSTVKK
+396 
-402 AENGA
+402 
-407 KYTKAAAL
+407 L
-415 AEKFRQK
+415 
-422 VDAEAAKMDLLDNPL
+422 
-437 ESMKKHGLK
+437 
-446 ETQAVQEAVRK
+446 
-457 KLESFANLDID
+457 
-468 TRIKKLEFEIGWVE
+468 
-482 NSKKY
+482 
-487 STWEVAKKAYEK
+487 
-499 ALVAAKFQKAVD
+499 
-511 DATAK
+511 
-516 IQALETTAKS
+516 
-526 AKDKTLTGYVN
+526 
-537 KLKKAGTPTTQAE
+537 
-550 LDALAKEIDKAEK
+550 
-563 RAAKV
+563 RAAKERHAKRTQTETDDAKV
-568 KPKEPSPSDVYPE
+568 KYWAKHHTSKNMTDAQKIAQAKSWLEIEKNLGIKKGKPMSVAEADEQKANPNYNVDKSYRINCQTCAPAYMLRLWGFDV
-581 ISFKPSTAKQR
+581 TAKGNTAGSLSEWISNGHSFDIWKNPDGSIAVPSLYSDFLKDNGYKKMTAKRYDEFFKEKCKDVGVYVVTIAWKGRGAHATILQR
-592 SIPFI
+592 L
-597 DSSKW
+597 DSGK
-602 RAKDAEIIDSCAK
+602 
-615 AAWQSATLEQ
+615 LV
-625 KQAAYYYTQGSK
+625 Y
-637 VNNEPLY
+637 VEPQ
-644 GAKYSGP
+644 KYSGSIFRNYSAELSNNAT
-651 KSVKEAVTKHNPNLT
+651 SVDWKIAGRGVLK
-666 RLIDNTSLPK
+666 IDDK
-676 DTWLRSGQE
+676 IFDTQYLS
-685 WGTFSGVFG
+685 
-694 IDLEAEIKMLDNGK
+694 
-708 RSKDDIAK
+708 
-716 ELTKKLKGKTGTQKA
+716 
-731 FMSTSFASNTGFKET
+731 
-746 LDFQIFAQKGTKCL
+746 IFDK
-760 YAEPFS
+760 
-766 HFGVRDTSPTKWD
+766 
-779 GKEDTISLGKAKE
+779 
-792 FEGILQR
+792 
-799 GTEFRINKITFDLSK
+799 
-814 RTDSGW
+814 
-820 SIELEIV
+820 
-827 KQAPQPYR
+827 
-835 PGNPVIY
+835 

>member
-316 VKRHAERTPERVAEI
+316 VKRHAERTPERAAEI

-341 RRIAAISAERHE
+341 RRIAAI
-353 KRTNEQASEIQK
+353 
-365 KWDARQ
+365 
-371 AEIKESIKNVA
+371 
-382 EIRKEYSG
+382 
-390 IKGMPF
+390 
-396 PSTVKK
+396 
-402 AENGA
+402 
-407 KYTKAAAL
+407 L
-415 AEKFRQK
+415 
-422 VDAEAAKMDLLDNPL
+422 
-437 ESMKKHGLK
+437 
-446 ETQAVQEAVRK
+446 
-457 KLESFANLDID
+457 
-468 TRIKKLEFEIGWVE
+468 
-482 NSKKY
+482 
-487 STWEVAKKAYEK
+487 
-499 ALVAAKFQKAVD
+499 
-511 DATAK
+511 
-516 IQALETTAKS
+516 
-526 AKDKTLTGYVN
+526 
-537 KLKKAGTPTTQAE
+537 
-550 LDALAKEIDKAEK
+550 
-563 RAAKV
+563 RAAKERHAKRTQTETDDAKV
-568 KPKEPSPSDVYPE
+568 KYWAKHHTSKNMTDAQKIAQAKSWLEIEKNLGIKKGKPMSVAEADEQKANPNYNVNKSYRINCQTCAPAYMLRLWGFDV
-581 ISFKPSTAKQR
+581 TAKGNTAGSLSEWISNGHSFDIWKNPDGSIAVPSLYSDFLKDNGYKKMTAKRYDEFFKEKCKDVGVYVVTIAWKGRGAHATILQR
-592 SIPFI
+592 L
-597 DSSKW
+597 DSGK
-602 RAKDAEIIDSCAK
+602 
-615 AAWQSATLEQ
+615 LV
-625 KQAAYYYTQGSK
+625 Y
-637 VNNEPLY
+637 VEPQ
-644 GAKYSGP
+644 KYSG
-651 KSVKEAVTKHNPNLT
+651 S
-666 RLIDNTSLPK
+666 
-676 DTWLRSGQE
+676 
-685 WGTFSGVFG
+685 
-694 IDLEAEIKMLDNGK
+694 
-708 RSKDDIAK
+708 
-716 ELTKKLKGKTGTQKA
+716 
-731 FMSTSFASNTGFKET
+731 
-746 LDFQIFAQKGTKCL
+746 IFRNY
-760 YAEPFS
+760 YAELS
-766 HFGVRDTSPTKWD
+766 NNATSVDWKISGRGVLKIDDKIFDTQYLS
-779 GKEDTISLGKAKE
+779 I
-792 FEGILQR
+792 
-799 GTEFRINKITFDLSK
+799 FDK
-814 RTDSGW
+814 
-820 SIELEIV
+820 
-827 KQAPQPYR
+827 
-835 PGNPVIY
+835 

>member
-34 REERELQALLRGEL
+34 REEREMQALLRGEL

-120 GDTFQKLCIS
+120 VDTFQKLCIS

-282 EKTPSKLEQARAETE
+282 EKAPSKLEQARAETE

-341 RRIAAISAERHE
+341 RRIAAI
-353 KRTNEQASEIQK
+353 
-365 KWDARQ
+365 
-371 AEIKESIKNVA
+371 
-382 EIRKEYSG
+382 
-390 IKGMPF
+390 
-396 PSTVKK
+396 
-402 AENGA
+402 
-407 KYTKAAAL
+407 L
-415 AEKFRQK
+415 
-422 VDAEAAKMDLLDNPL
+422 
-437 ESMKKHGLK
+437 
-446 ETQAVQEAVRK
+446 
-457 KLESFANLDID
+457 
-468 TRIKKLEFEIGWVE
+468 
-482 NSKKY
+482 
-487 STWEVAKKAYEK
+487 
-499 ALVAAKFQKAVD
+499 
-511 DATAK
+511 
-516 IQALETTAKS
+516 
-526 AKDKTLTGYVN
+526 
-537 KLKKAGTPTTQAE
+537 
-550 LDALAKEIDKAEK
+550 
-563 RAAKV
+563 RAAKERHAKRTQTETDDAKV
-568 KPKEPSPSDVYPE
+568 KYWAKHHTSKNMTDAQKIAQAKSWLEIEKNLGIKKGKPMSVAEADEQKANPNYNVDKSYRINCQTCAPAYMLRLWGFDV
-581 ISFKPSTAKQR
+581 TAKGNTAGSLSEWISNGHSFDIWKNPDGSIAVPSLYSDFLKDNGYKKMTAKRYDEFFKEKCKDVGVYVVTIAWKGRGAHATILQR
-592 SIPFI
+592 L
-597 DSSKW
+597 DSGK
-602 RAKDAEIIDSCAK
+602 
-615 AAWQSATLEQ
+615 LV
-625 KQAAYYYTQGSK
+625 Y
-637 VNNEPLY
+637 VEPQ
-644 GAKYSGP
+644 KYSGSIFRNYSAELSNNAT
-651 KSVKEAVTKHNPNLT
+651 SVDWKIAGRGVLK
-666 RLIDNTSLPK
+666 IDDK
-676 DTWLRSGQE
+676 IFDTQYLS
-685 WGTFSGVFG
+685 
-694 IDLEAEIKMLDNGK
+694 
-708 RSKDDIAK
+708 
-716 ELTKKLKGKTGTQKA
+716 
-731 FMSTSFASNTGFKET
+731 
-746 LDFQIFAQKGTKCL
+746 IFDK
-760 YAEPFS
+760 
-766 HFGVRDTSPTKWD
+766 
-779 GKEDTISLGKAKE
+779 
-792 FEGILQR
+792 
-799 GTEFRINKITFDLSK
+799 
-814 RTDSGW
+814 
-820 SIELEIV
+820 
-827 KQAPQPYR
+827 
-835 PGNPVIY
+835 

>member
-72 GDGFMEKVWK
+72 GDGFMDKVWK

-316 VKRHAERTPERVAEI
+316 VKRHAERTPERAAEI

-341 RRIAAISAERHE
+341 RRIAAI
-353 KRTNEQASEIQK
+353 
-365 KWDARQ
+365 
-371 AEIKESIKNVA
+371 
-382 EIRKEYSG
+382 
-390 IKGMPF
+390 
-396 PSTVKK
+396 
-402 AENGA
+402 
-407 KYTKAAAL
+407 L
-415 AEKFRQK
+415 
-422 VDAEAAKMDLLDNPL
+422 
-437 ESMKKHGLK
+437 
-446 ETQAVQEAVRK
+446 
-457 KLESFANLDID
+457 
-468 TRIKKLEFEIGWVE
+468 
-482 NSKKY
+482 
-487 STWEVAKKAYEK
+487 
-499 ALVAAKFQKAVD
+499 
-511 DATAK
+511 
-516 IQALETTAKS
+516 
-526 AKDKTLTGYVN
+526 
-537 KLKKAGTPTTQAE
+537 
-550 LDALAKEIDKAEK
+550 
-563 RAAKV
+563 RAAKERHAKRTQTETDDAKV
-568 KPKEPSPSDVYPE
+568 KYWAKHHTSKNMTDAQKIAQAKSWLEIEKKLGIKKGKPMSVAEADEQKANPNYNVNKSYRINCQTCAPAYILRLWGFDV
-581 ISFKPSTAKQR
+581 TAKGNTAGSLSEWISNGHSFDIWKNPDGSIAVPSLYSDFLKDNGYKKMTAKRYDEFFKEKCKDVGVYVVTIAWKGRGAHATILQR
-592 SIPFI
+592 L
-597 DSSKW
+597 DSGK
-602 RAKDAEIIDSCAK
+602 
-615 AAWQSATLEQ
+615 LV
-625 KQAAYYYTQGSK
+625 Y
-637 VNNEPLY
+637 VEPQ
-644 GAKYSGP
+644 KYSG
-651 KSVKEAVTKHNPNLT
+651 S
-666 RLIDNTSLPK
+666 
-676 DTWLRSGQE
+676 
-685 WGTFSGVFG
+685 
-694 IDLEAEIKMLDNGK
+694 
-708 RSKDDIAK
+708 
-716 ELTKKLKGKTGTQKA
+716 
-731 FMSTSFASNTGFKET
+731 
-746 LDFQIFAQKGTKCL
+746 IFRNY
-760 YAEPFS
+760 YAELS
-766 HFGVRDTSPTKWD
+766 NNATSVDWKIAGRGVLKIDDKIFDTQYLS
-779 GKEDTISLGKAKE
+779 I
-792 FEGILQR
+792 
-799 GTEFRINKITFDLSK
+799 FDK
-814 RTDSGW
+814 
-820 SIELEIV
+820 
-827 KQAPQPYR
+827 
-835 PGNPVIY
+835 